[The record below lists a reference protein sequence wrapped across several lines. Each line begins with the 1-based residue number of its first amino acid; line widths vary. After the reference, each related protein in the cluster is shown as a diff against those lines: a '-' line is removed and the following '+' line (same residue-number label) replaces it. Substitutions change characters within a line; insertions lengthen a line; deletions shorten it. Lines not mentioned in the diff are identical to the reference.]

1 MRKHQAHPF
10 AAKAVSAALTAALL
24 LAPAQS
30 IAYAA
35 DAGSTQPQ
43 EQQISAFQF
52 KYPAE
57 HTFAE
62 INQFYAEHPYD
73 ISLPDKYDIRPDIS
87 NEEINTRIGTD
98 TSALLD
104 AKGKAYRD
112 TLAGSLSQETL
123 DNALNATNFMRYSA
137 GLQLLYI
144 HTNDRIGGY
153 QWRAQAGA
161 ALMAELNTITHNV
174 DGNEALA
181 AGVVSGVFGWA
192 KAGPGGSNIVAGS
205 GVANKMV
212 NSFMPDIGNDRTGL
226 SHRSYILNPG
236 LSGTGFG
243 AADLSGTKNPKTGK
257 ARGSAVSMMV
267 TYYGADPDG
276 LSAVLW
282 PSRRQPIET
291 FQARGTWQMSYP
303 EGNPYQ
309 GNPWSYFINTDS
321 AKVDTSTL
329 KVTLECDGKPTDVLD
344 FNDLTAAEKSEN
356 RLFTIGSSPLKR
368 LIAFRPHVAYGAGDK
383 VKVTIE
389 GIVDEHDLPI
399 PVSYDVHFFQTGTEP
414 HPNLEQTSVSR
425 TAADTAE
432 FEYTS
437 DYAGTMYYLVQDAD
451 QPEPSADAV
460 LGGTKLAL
468 GTDEALLA
476 LTGLTGNSA
485 KKLYYITASSTAAGK
500 DHTTAGKS
508 GEMSAVKSINIEEYI
523 APSMVLTD
531 TAAVRESKST
541 GTVSFTAP
549 VAGTYHYI
557 VRDASD
563 LSCDHT
569 AVLAGTEAVMTVGEN
584 QIALTGLTDN
594 AAKSVFLYAQGTD
607 SSNSAV
613 TRIELLAYQPA
624 APSVTAPTA
633 NTLTYNG
640 TAQPLITAGS
650 TSGGRME
657 YRLGDTGDYST
668 DVPMA
673 TNAGTYTVW
682 YKVVGDD
689 THDSVAE
696 QSLSVCIAKAKVTA
710 TAKSYAI
717 QTGDKAPDL
726 TAPVLGTHYTVDGL
740 FGADALYGTAVLTY
754 KKNGAAVT
762 PDTSAAGTYDIV
774 LSGVTAPAGG
784 NYEPLVLKNG
794 TLTITVRSSSGGGA
808 GGGGGSSAG
817 GGGGG
822 GATESTYPVASSPAK
837 NGSVSLNTHGAAKG
851 STVTITVKPD
861 SGYKLDKLTVT
872 DQNGNRLSLN
882 DQGNGKYTFIMPTGK
897 VSVESVFAPI
907 TAQPEF
913 KDVANDSYYYD
924 AVQWAVEKGITEG
937 TGTETFSP
945 HASCTRAQTVTF
957 LWRAAGA
964 PEPKNS
970 VNPFSD
976 LDPSAYYYKAVLWAL
991 ENGITQGTSADTFS
1005 PGATVDRGQTVTFLH
1020 RAAGSPLAGSSD
1032 FNDVSDGAYYAKAVA
1047 WANENGITSGTG
1059 NGKFTPN
1066 ADCTRGQIVTLLY
1079 RANN

>member
-10 AAKAVSAALTAALL
+10 AVKAVSAALTAALL

-43 EQQISAFQF
+43 EQQVSAFQF
-52 KYPAE
+52 KYPTD

-73 ISLPDKYDIRPDIS
+73 TSLPDKYDIQPDIS

-98 TSALLD
+98 TTALLD
-104 AKGKAYRD
+104 AKGKADRD
-112 TLAGSLSQETL
+112 TLAGSLTQETL
-123 DNALNATNFMRYSA
+123 GNALNATNFMRYSA

-181 AGVVSGVFGWA
+181 AGVMSGVFGWA

-344 FNDLTAAEKSEN
+344 LNKLTAAEKSEN

-389 GIVDEHDLPI
+389 GIVDAQNLPI

-414 HPNLEQTSVSR
+414 HPNLEQTAVSR

-432 FEYTS
+432 FRFTA
-437 DYAGTMYYLVQDAD
+437 DYAGTMHYLVLDAN

-500 DHTTAGKS
+500 DHTTADKS
-508 GEMSAVKSINIEEYI
+508 GEMSAVKSINIEEYV
-523 APSMVLTD
+523 APSMTLTD

-541 GTVSFTAP
+541 GTVTFTAP
-549 VAGTYHYI
+549 VAGTFHYI
-557 VRDASD
+557 VRDVSE
-563 LSCDHT
+563 LICDHT
-569 AVLAGTEAVMTVGEN
+569 EVLTGTEAVMTVGEN

-607 SSNSAV
+607 GSNSAV
-613 TRIELLAYQPA
+613 TRIELPAYQPA

-657 YRLGDTGDYST
+657 YRLGNTGDYSAE
-668 DVPMA
+668 VPTA

-696 QSLSVCIAKAKVTA
+696 QSFSVSIAKAKVTA

-726 TAPVLGTHYTVDGL
+726 AAPVLGEHYTVDGL
-740 FGADALYGTAVLTY
+740 FGGDTLGGTAALTY
-754 KKNGAAVT
+754 EKDGTPVT
-762 PDTSAAGTYDIV
+762 PDTSAAGSYDIV
-774 LSGVTAPAGG
+774 LSGVTEPMGG

-794 TLTITVRSSSGGGA
+794 TLTISARPSSGG
-808 GGGGGSSAG
+808 SS
-817 GGGGG
+817 
-822 GATESTYPVASSPAK
+822 SSSKPTYPVSSSSVK
-837 NGSVSLNTHGAAKG
+837 NGSVSFSTRSASKG

-861 SGYKLDKLTVT
+861 KGYELASLMVRDS
-872 DQNGNRLSLN
+872 NGNPIAVTPKTA
-882 DQGNGKYTFIMPTGK
+882 DTYTFIMPFGN
-897 VSVESVFAPI
+897 VSVEPVFAPI
-907 TAQPEF
+907 KAQPEF
-913 KDVANDSYYYD
+913 KDVASDSYYYE
-924 AVQWAVEKGITEG
+924 AVQWAVENGITE
-937 TGTETFSP
+937 
-945 HASCTRAQTVTF
+945 
-957 LWRAAGA
+957 
-964 PEPKNS
+964 
-970 VNPFSD
+970 
-976 LDPSAYYYKAVLWAL
+976 
-991 ENGITQGTSADTFS
+991 GTSADTFS
-1005 PGATVDRGQTVTFLH
+1005 PGASCTRAQMVTFLWRAAGSPAPKSAANPFKDISANDYYYEAVLWAVENGITSGTGADTFSPGATVTRGQTVTFLH
-1020 RAAGSPLAGSSD
+1020 RAAGSPLAGSSA
-1032 FNDVSDGAYYAKAVA
+1032 FSDVSDSAYYAKAVA
-1047 WANENGITSGTG
+1047 WAAENGITSGTG
-1059 NGKFTPN
+1059 NSKFTPN
-1066 ADCTRGQIVTLLY
+1066 AACTRGQIVTLLY
-1079 RANN
+1079 RAQ

>member
-10 AAKAVSAALTAALL
+10 AVKAVSAALTAALL

-43 EQQISAFQF
+43 EQQVSAFQF
-52 KYPAE
+52 KYPTD

-73 ISLPDKYDIRPDIS
+73 TSLPDKYDIQPDIS

-98 TSALLD
+98 TTALLD
-104 AKGKAYRD
+104 AKGKADRD
-112 TLAGSLSQETL
+112 TLAGSLTQETL
-123 DNALNATNFMRYSA
+123 GNALNATNFMRYSA

-291 FQARGTWQMSYP
+291 FRARGTWQMSYP

-344 FNDLTAAEKSEN
+344 LNKLTAAEKSEN

-389 GIVDEHDLPI
+389 GIVDAQNLPI

-414 HPNLEQTSVSR
+414 HPNLEQTAVSR

-432 FEYTS
+432 FRFTA
-437 DYAGTMYYLVQDAD
+437 DYAGTMHYLVLDAN

-500 DHTTAGKS
+500 DHTTADKS
-508 GEMSAVKSINIEEYI
+508 GEMSAVKSINIEEYV
-523 APSMVLTD
+523 APSMTLTD

-541 GTVSFTAP
+541 GTVTFTAP
-549 VAGTYHYI
+549 VAGTFHYI
-557 VRDASD
+557 VRDVSE
-563 LSCDHT
+563 LICDHT
-569 AVLAGTEAVMTVGEN
+569 EVLTGTEAVMTVGEN

-607 SSNSAV
+607 GSNSAV
-613 TRIELLAYQPA
+613 TRIELPAYQPA

-657 YRLGDTGDYST
+657 YRLGNTGDYSAE
-668 DVPMA
+668 VPTA

-696 QSLSVCIAKAKVTA
+696 QSFSVSIAKAKVTA

-726 TAPVLGTHYTVDGL
+726 AAPVLGEHYTVDGL
-740 FGADALYGTAVLTY
+740 FGGDTLGGTAALTY
-754 KKNGAAVT
+754 EKDGTPVT
-762 PDTSAAGTYDIV
+762 PDTSAAGSYDIV
-774 LSGVTAPAGG
+774 LSGVTEPMGG

-794 TLTITVRSSSGGGA
+794 TLTISARPSSGG
-808 GGGGGSSAG
+808 SS
-817 GGGGG
+817 
-822 GATESTYPVASSPAK
+822 SSSKPTYPVSSSSVK
-837 NGSVSLNTHGAAKG
+837 NGSVSFSTRSASKG

-861 SGYKLDKLTVT
+861 KGYELASQMVRDS
-872 DQNGNRLSLN
+872 NGNPIAVTPKTA
-882 DQGNGKYTFIMPTGK
+882 DTYTFIMPSGN
-897 VSVESVFAPI
+897 VSVEPVFAPI
-907 TAQPEF
+907 KAQPEF
-913 KDVANDSYYYD
+913 KDVASDSYYYE
-924 AVQWAVEKGITEG
+924 AVQWAVENGITE
-937 TGTETFSP
+937 
-945 HASCTRAQTVTF
+945 
-957 LWRAAGA
+957 
-964 PEPKNS
+964 
-970 VNPFSD
+970 
-976 LDPSAYYYKAVLWAL
+976 
-991 ENGITQGTSADTFS
+991 GTSADTFS
-1005 PGATVDRGQTVTFLH
+1005 PGASCTRAQMVTFLWRAAGSPAPKSAANPFKDISANDYYYEAVLWAVENGITSGTGADTFSPGATVTRGQTVTFLH
-1020 RAAGSPLAGSSD
+1020 RAAGSPLAGSSA
-1032 FNDVSDGAYYAKAVA
+1032 FSDVSDSAYYAKAVA
-1047 WANENGITSGTG
+1047 WAAENGITSGTG
-1059 NGKFTPN
+1059 NSKFTPN
-1066 ADCTRGQIVTLLY
+1066 AACTRGQIVTLLY
-1079 RANN
+1079 RAQ

>member
-73 ISLPDKYDIRPDIS
+73 TSLPDKYDIRPDIS

-98 TSALLD
+98 TTALLD
-104 AKGKAYRD
+104 AEGKADRD

-181 AGVVSGVFGWA
+181 AGVVKGVFDWA

-205 GVANKMV
+205 GVANKMI

-243 AADLSGTKNPKTGK
+243 AADLSGTTNPKTSK
-257 ARGSAVSMMV
+257 ARGSAVAMFV
-267 TYYGADPDG
+267 TYYGGDPDN

-303 EGNPYQ
+303 AGNPYQ

-344 FNDLTAAEKSEN
+344 FNNLTTAEKSEN

-389 GIVDEHDLPI
+389 GIVDAHDLPI

-414 HPNLEQTSVSR
+414 HPHLEQTSVSR

-460 LGGTKLAL
+460 LGGTKMAL

-500 DHTTAGKS
+500 DHTSAGKS
-508 GEMSAVKSINIEEYI
+508 GEMSAVKSIDIEEYA

-541 GTVSFTAP
+541 GTVIFTAP

-557 VRDASD
+557 VRDVSE

-569 AVLAGTEAVMTVGEN
+569 EVLAGTEAVMTVGEN
-584 QIALTGLTDN
+584 QIALNGLTDN

-607 SSNSAV
+607 GSNSAV
-613 TRIELLAYQPA
+613 TRIELPAYQPA

-657 YRLGDTGDYST
+657 YRLGDTGDYSA

-689 THDSVAE
+689 THDSAAE
-696 QSLSVCIAKAKVTA
+696 QSFSVSIAKAKVTA

-726 TAPVLGTHYTVDGL
+726 AAPVLGEHYTVDGL
-740 FGADALYGTAVLTY
+740 FGGDTLGGTAALTY
-754 KKNGAAVT
+754 EKDGTPVT
-762 PDTSAAGTYDIV
+762 PDTSAAGSYDIV
-774 LSGVTAPAGG
+774 LSGVTEPMGG

-794 TLTITVRSSSGGGA
+794 TLTISARPSSDGSSS
-808 GGGGGSSAG
+808 SSKP
-817 GGGGG
+817 
-822 GATESTYPVASSPAK
+822 TYPVSSSSVK
-837 NGSVSLNTHGAAKG
+837 NGSVSFSARSASKG

-861 SGYKLDKLTVT
+861 KGYELASLMVRDS
-872 DQNGNRLSLN
+872 NGNPIAVTPKTA
-882 DQGNGKYTFIMPTGK
+882 DTYTFIMPSGK
-897 VSVESVFAPI
+897 VSVEPVFAPI
-907 TAQPEF
+907 KAQPEF
-913 KDVANDSYYYD
+913 KDVASDSYYYE
-924 AVQWAVEKGITEG
+924 AVQWAVEKGITVG
-937 TGTETFSP
+937 TSTDTFSP
-945 HASCTRAQTVTF
+945 GVSCTRAQMVTF
-957 LWRAAGA
+957 LWRAAGS
-964 PEPKNS
+964 PEPTGT

-976 LDPSAYYYKAVLWAL
+976 LSPNAYYYKAVLWAV
-991 ENGITQGTSADTFS
+991 ENGITQGTSTDTFS
-1005 PGATVDRGQTVTFLH
+1005 PDATVTRGQTVTFLH
-1020 RAAGSPLAGSSD
+1020 RAAGAPSHGGNAAFLDISD
-1032 FNDVSDGAYYAKAVA
+1032 NDYYSDAVA
-1047 WANENGITSGTG
+1047 WAEQNGITSGTG
-1059 NGKFTPN
+1059 NGKFSPN

-1079 RANN
+1079 RADN

>member
-10 AAKAVSAALTAALL
+10 AVKAVSAALTAALL

-43 EQQISAFQF
+43 EQQVSAFQF
-52 KYPAE
+52 KYPTD

-73 ISLPDKYDIRPDIS
+73 TSLPDKYDIQPDIS

-98 TSALLD
+98 TTALLD
-104 AKGKAYRD
+104 AKGKADRD
-112 TLAGSLSQETL
+112 TLAGSLTQETL
-123 DNALNATNFMRYSA
+123 GNALNATNFMRYSA

-291 FQARGTWQMSYP
+291 FRARGTWQMSYP

-344 FNDLTAAEKSEN
+344 LNKLTAAEKSEN

-389 GIVDEHDLPI
+389 GIVDAQNLPI

-414 HPNLEQTSVSR
+414 HPNLEQTAVSR

-432 FEYTS
+432 FRFTA
-437 DYAGTMYYLVQDAD
+437 DYAGTMHYLVLDAN

-500 DHTTAGKS
+500 DHTTADKS
-508 GEMSAVKSINIEEYI
+508 GEMSAVKSINIEEYV
-523 APSMVLTD
+523 APSMTLTD

-541 GTVSFTAP
+541 GTVTFTAP
-549 VAGTYHYI
+549 VAGTFHYI
-557 VRDASD
+557 VRDVSE
-563 LSCDHT
+563 LICDHT
-569 AVLAGTEAVMTVGEN
+569 EVLTGTEAVMTVGEN

-607 SSNSAV
+607 GSNSAV
-613 TRIELLAYQPA
+613 TRIELPAYQPA

-657 YRLGDTGDYST
+657 YRLGNTGDYSAE
-668 DVPMA
+668 VPTA

-696 QSLSVCIAKAKVTA
+696 QSFSVSIAKAKVTA

-726 TAPVLGTHYTVDGL
+726 AAPVLGEHYTVDGL
-740 FGADALYGTAVLTY
+740 FGGDTLGGTAALTY
-754 KKNGAAVT
+754 EKDGTPVT
-762 PDTSAAGTYDIV
+762 PDTSAAGSYDIV
-774 LSGVTAPAGG
+774 LSGVTEPMGG

-794 TLTITVRSSSGGGA
+794 TLTISARPSSGG
-808 GGGGGSSAG
+808 SS
-817 GGGGG
+817 
-822 GATESTYPVASSPAK
+822 SSSKPTYPVSSSSVK
-837 NGSVSLNTHGAAKG
+837 NGSVSFSTRSASKG

-861 SGYKLDKLTVT
+861 KGYELASLMVRDS
-872 DQNGNRLSLN
+872 NGNPIAVTPKTA
-882 DQGNGKYTFIMPTGK
+882 DTYTFIMPSGN
-897 VSVESVFAPI
+897 VSVEPVFAPI
-907 TAQPEF
+907 KAQPEF
-913 KDVANDSYYYD
+913 KDVASDSYYYE
-924 AVQWAVEKGITEG
+924 AVQWAVENGITE
-937 TGTETFSP
+937 
-945 HASCTRAQTVTF
+945 
-957 LWRAAGA
+957 
-964 PEPKNS
+964 
-970 VNPFSD
+970 
-976 LDPSAYYYKAVLWAL
+976 
-991 ENGITQGTSADTFS
+991 GTSADTFS
-1005 PGATVDRGQTVTFLH
+1005 PGASCTRAQMVTFLWRAAGSPAPKSAANPFKDISANDYYYEAVLWAVENGITSGTGADTFSPGATVTRGQTVTFLH
-1020 RAAGSPLAGSSD
+1020 RAAGSPWAGSSA
-1032 FNDVSDGAYYAKAVA
+1032 FSDVSDSAYYAKAVA
-1047 WANENGITSGTG
+1047 WAAENGITSGTG
-1059 NGKFTPN
+1059 NSKFTPN
-1066 ADCTRGQIVTLLY
+1066 AACTRGQIVTLLY
-1079 RANN
+1079 RAQ

>member
-10 AAKAVSAALTAALL
+10 AVKAVSAALTAALL

-73 ISLPDKYDIRPDIS
+73 TSLPDKYDIRPDIS

-104 AKGKAYRD
+104 AKGKADRD

-181 AGVVSGVFGWA
+181 AGVVKGVFDWA

-309 GNPWSYFINTDS
+309 GNPWSYFIN
-321 AKVDTSTL
+321 AGGVKVDTSTL

-344 FNDLTAAEKSEN
+344 LNNLTAAEKSEN

-468 GTDEALLA
+468 GTDEALLS

-500 DHTTAGKS
+500 DHTTADKS

-523 APSMVLTD
+523 
-531 TAAVRESKST
+531 
-541 GTVSFTAP
+541 
-549 VAGTYHYI
+549 
-557 VRDASD
+557 
-563 LSCDHT
+563 
-569 AVLAGTEAVMTVGEN
+569 
-584 QIALTGLTDN
+584 
-594 AAKSVFLYAQGTD
+594 
-607 SSNSAV
+607 
-613 TRIELLAYQPA
+613 

-657 YRLGDTGDYST
+657 YRLGDTGDYSA
-668 DVPMA
+668 DVPTA

-696 QSLSVCIAKAKVTA
+696 QSLSVSIAKAKVTA
-710 TAKSYAI
+710 AVKSYTI
-717 QTGDKAPDL
+717 QTGDKAPNL
-726 TAPVLGTHYTVDGL
+726 TTPGAGEHYTVDGL
-740 FGADALYGTAVLTY
+740 FGSDALGGTAVLTY
-754 KKNGAAVT
+754 EKDGTAVT
-762 PDTSAAGTYDIV
+762 PDTSKAGTYDIV
-774 LSGVTAPAGG
+774 LSGLTEPAGG
-784 NYEPLVLKNG
+784 NYEAITLKNG
-794 TLTITVRSSSGGGA
+794 TLTISTRPFSGGSSGGQSS
-808 GGGGGSSAG
+808 GS
-817 GGGGG
+817 
-822 GATESTYPVASSPAK
+822 TPTYPVSSASVK
-837 NGSVSLNTHGAAKG
+837 NGSVSVSTRSAFRGN
-851 STVTITVKPD
+851 TVTITVKPED
-861 SGYKLDKLTVT
+861 GYKLASLTVR
-872 DQNGNRLSLN
+872 DGNGNSISVTKKA
-882 DQGNGKYTFIMPTGK
+882 DDIYTFVMPHSK
-897 VSVESVFAPI
+897 VSVEPVFERIKAETI
-907 TAQPEF
+907 SF
-913 KDVANDSYYYD
+913 VDVARSAYYYD

-937 TGTETFSP
+937 TSIETFSP

-957 LWRAAGA
+957 LWRAAGS
-964 PEPKNS
+964 PEPTGT

-976 LDPSAYYYKAVLWAL
+976 LDPNAYYYKAVLWAN
-991 ENGITQGTSADTFS
+991 ENGVTRGTSADIFS
-1005 PGATVDRGQTVTFLH
+1005 PDMTVTRGQTVTFLH
-1020 RAAGSPLAGSSD
+1020 RAAGSPEGNGNSSFSD
-1032 FNDVSDGAYYAKAVA
+1032 VNKNDYYNSAAL
-1047 WANENGITSGTG
+1047 WAAQNGITTGTG
-1059 NGKFTPN
+1059 DGRFSPG
-1066 ADCTRGQIVTLLY
+1066 ADCTRAQIVTLLF
-1079 RANN
+1079 RANERN

>member
-24 LAPAQS
+24 LAPVQS

-52 KYPAE
+52 KYPTE

-73 ISLPDKYDIRPDIS
+73 TSLPDKYDIRPDIS

-104 AKGKAYRD
+104 AKGKADRD

-181 AGVVSGVFGWA
+181 AGVVKGVFDWA

-205 GVANKMV
+205 GVANKMI

-243 AADLSGTKNPKTGK
+243 AADLSGTTNPKTGK
-257 ARGSAVSMMV
+257 ARGSAVAMFV
-267 TYYGADPDG
+267 TYYGGDPDN

-303 EGNPYQ
+303 AGNPYQ

-344 FNDLTAAEKSEN
+344 LNNLTATEKSEN

-383 VKVTIE
+383 VKVTIK
-389 GIVDEHDLPI
+389 GIVDAHDLPI

-414 HPNLEQTSVSR
+414 HPNLEQTAVSR

-437 DYAGTMYYLVQDAD
+437 DYAGTMHYLVLDAD

-460 LGGTKLAL
+460 LGGTELAL

-485 KKLYYITASSTAAGK
+485 KKLYFITASSTAAGK

-508 GEMSAVKSINIEEYI
+508 GEMSAVNSINIEEYV
-523 APSMVLTD
+523 APSMTLTD
-531 TAAVRESKST
+531 TMAVRESKST
-541 GTVSFTAP
+541 GTVTFTAP

-557 VRDASD
+557 VRDVSE
-563 LSCDHT
+563 LICGHT
-569 AVLAGTEAVMTVGEN
+569 EVLAGTEAVMTVGEN

-594 AAKSVFLYAQGTD
+594 AAKSVFLYAQGAD
-607 SSNSAV
+607 GSNSAV
-613 TRIELLAYQPA
+613 TRIELPAYQPA
-624 APSVTAPTA
+624 VPSVTAPTA

-650 TSGGRME
+650 TSGGKIE
-657 YRLGDTGDYST
+657 YRLGDTGDYSA

-673 TNAGTYTVW
+673 TDAGTYTVW

-689 THDSVAE
+689 THDSAAE
-696 QSLSVCIAKAKVTA
+696 QSLSVSIEKAKVIA
-710 TAKSYAI
+710 TVKSYTI

-726 TAPVLGTHYTVDGL
+726 TAPILGEHYTVDGL
-740 FGADALYGTAVLTY
+740 FGGDAPGGTAVLTY
-754 KKNGAAVT
+754 EKDGTAVT
-762 PDTSAAGTYDIV
+762 PDTSTAGVYDIV
-774 LSGVTAPAGG
+774 LSGVTEPAGG

-794 TLTITVRSSSGGGA
+794 TLTISARPSSGG
-808 GGGGGSSAG
+808 SSSSSKP
-817 GGGGG
+817 
-822 GATESTYPVASSPAK
+822 THPVSSSSVK
-837 NGSVSLNTHGAAKG
+837 NGSVSFSTRSASKG
-851 STVTITVKPD
+851 STVTVTVKPD
-861 SGYKLDKLTVT
+861 DGYKLDRLTVT
-872 DQNGNRLSLN
+872 DKDGNRLSLS
-882 DQGNGKYTFIMPTGK
+882 DKGNGKYTFTMPSGK
-897 VSVESVFAPI
+897 VSV
-907 TAQPEF
+907 
-913 KDVANDSYYYD
+913 DVAFSKIETAISFRDVKQGDYYYD
-924 AVQWAVEKGITEG
+924 AVKWAVEKDITEG
-937 TGTETFSP
+937 TSATTFSP
-945 HASCTRAQTVTF
+945 DASCTRAQMVTF
-957 LWRAAGA
+957 LWRAAGSPA
-964 PEPKNS
+964 PKNAA
-970 VNPFSD
+970 NPFKD
-976 LDPSAYYYKAVLWAL
+976 VSANDYYYDAVMWTV
-991 ENGITQGTSADTFS
+991 ETGITSGTGADTFS
-1005 PGATVDRGQTVTFLH
+1005 PTATVTRGQTVTFLH
-1020 RAAGSPLAGSSD
+1020 RAAGSPEGNGNSSFSD
-1032 FNDVSDGAYYAKAVA
+1032 VNKNDYYSSAVL
-1047 WANENGITSGTG
+1047 WAVQNGITTGTG
-1059 NGKFTPN
+1059 DGRFSPG
-1066 ADCTRGQIVTLLY
+1066 ADCTRAQIVTLLF
-1079 RANN
+1079 RANEGN

>member
-10 AAKAVSAALTAALL
+10 AVKAVSAALTAALL

-43 EQQISAFQF
+43 EQQVSAFQF
-52 KYPAE
+52 KYPTD

-73 ISLPDKYDIRPDIS
+73 TSLPDKYDIQPDIS

-98 TSALLD
+98 TTALLD
-104 AKGKAYRD
+104 AKGKADRD
-112 TLAGSLSQETL
+112 TLAGSLTQETL
-123 DNALNATNFMRYSA
+123 GNALNATNFMRYSA

-181 AGVVSGVFGWA
+181 AGVMSGVFGWA

-344 FNDLTAAEKSEN
+344 LNKLTAAEKSEN

-389 GIVDEHDLPI
+389 GIVDAQNLPI

-414 HPNLEQTSVSR
+414 HPNLEQTAVSR

-437 DYAGTMYYLVQDAD
+437 DYSGTMYYLVQDAD
-451 QPEPSADAV
+451 QPEPTADEV
-460 LGGTKLAL
+460 LNGTELTL
-468 GTDEALLA
+468 GTDTAILDLA
-476 LTGLTGNSA
+476 GLTDSAA
-485 KKLYYITASSTAAGK
+485 KKLYYITVSTTAAGK
-500 DHTTAGKS
+500 DYAAANKS
-508 GEMSAVKSINIEEYI
+508 GEMSDVKTVAIEEYV
-523 APSMVLTD
+523 APSIILTD
-531 TAAVRESKST
+531 TTAARASRST
-541 GTVSFTAP
+541 GTVIFTAP
-549 VAGTYHYI
+549 VAGTYHYV
-557 VRDASD
+557 VRDASE
-563 LSCDHT
+563 LVCDH
-569 AVLAGTEAVMTVGEN
+569 AEVLAGTEAVLMAGEN
-584 QIALTGLTDN
+584 HIDLTGLTDN
-594 AAKSVFLYAQGTD
+594 DAKSVFIYAQGTD
-607 SSNSAV
+607 GTVSAV
-613 TRIELLAYQPA
+613 TRVELLAYQPIV
-624 APSVTAPTA
+624 PTVTAPTA

-640 TAQPLITAGS
+640 AEQELITAG
-650 TSGGRME
+650 TTDGGTIE
-657 YRLGDTGDYST
+657 YRLGDTGDYSA
-668 DVPMA
+668 DVPTA
-673 TNAGTYTVW
+673 TDAGTYTVW

-689 THDSVAE
+689 THNSVAE
-696 QSLSVCIAKAKVTA
+696 QSVSVTIEKATVTA
-710 TAKSYAI
+710 TVKSYEI
-717 QTGDKAPDL
+717 YVNDKVPDL
-726 TAPVLGTHYTVDGL
+726 SAPAVGEHYTVSGL
-740 FGADALYGTAVLTY
+740 AATDALDGTAVLTY
-754 KKNGAAVT
+754 EKNGTPVT

-774 LSGVTAPAGG
+774 LSGVTEPTGG

-794 TLTITVRSSSGGGA
+794 TLTISARPSSGG
-808 GGGGGSSAG
+808 SS
-817 GGGGG
+817 
-822 GATESTYPVASSPAK
+822 SSSKPTYPVSSSSVK
-837 NGSVSLNTHGAAKG
+837 NGFVSFSTRSASKG
-851 STVTITVKPD
+851 STVTVTVKPD
-861 SGYKLDKLTVT
+861 DGYKLASLTVR
-872 DQNGNRLSLN
+872 DSSGNPIAVTPKTA
-882 DQGNGKYTFIMPTGK
+882 DTYTFIMPSGK
-897 VSVESVFAPI
+897 VSVEPVFAPI
-907 TAQPEF
+907 KAQPEF
-913 KDVANDSYYYD
+913 KDVASDSYYYE

-937 TGTETFSP
+937 SSTKTFSP

-957 LWRAAGA
+957 LWRAAGS
-964 PEPKNS
+964 PEPTGTI
-970 VNPFSD
+970 NPFSD
-976 LDPSAYYYKAVLWAL
+976 LDPSAYYSKAVLWAV
-991 ENGITQGTSADTFS
+991 ENRITQGTSADTFS
-1005 PGATVDRGQTVTFLH
+1005 PNMTVTRGQTVTLLH
-1020 RAAGSPLAGSSD
+1020 RAAGTPSHGGNAAFLDISD
-1032 FNDVSDGAYYAKAVA
+1032 NDYYFNAVA
-1047 WANENGITSGTG
+1047 WAAQNGITSGVG
-1059 NGKFTPN
+1059 NGKFSPG
-1066 ADCTRGQIVTLLY
+1066 ADCTRGQIVTLFY

>member
-1 MRKHQAHPF
+1 MTKHQAHPF
-10 AAKAVSAALTAALL
+10 AVKAVSAALTAALL

-52 KYPAE
+52 KYPTE

-73 ISLPDKYDIRPDIS
+73 TSLPDKYDIQPDIS

-104 AKGKAYRD
+104 AKGKADRD

-181 AGVVSGVFGWA
+181 AGVVKGVFDWA

-257 ARGSAVSMMV
+257 ARGSAVAMFV
-267 TYYGADPDG
+267 TYYGGDPDN

-309 GNPWSYFINTDS
+309 GNPWSYFIN
-321 AKVDTSTL
+321 AGGVKVDTSTL

-344 FNDLTAAEKSEN
+344 LNNLTAAEKSEN

-468 GTDEALLA
+468 GTDEALLS

-500 DHTTAGKS
+500 DHTTADKS

-523 APSMVLTD
+523 
-531 TAAVRESKST
+531 
-541 GTVSFTAP
+541 
-549 VAGTYHYI
+549 
-557 VRDASD
+557 
-563 LSCDHT
+563 
-569 AVLAGTEAVMTVGEN
+569 
-584 QIALTGLTDN
+584 
-594 AAKSVFLYAQGTD
+594 
-607 SSNSAV
+607 
-613 TRIELLAYQPA
+613 

-657 YRLGDTGDYST
+657 YRLGDTGDYSA
-668 DVPMA
+668 DVPTA

-696 QSLSVCIAKAKVTA
+696 QSLSVSIAKAKVTA
-710 TAKSYAI
+710 AVKSYTI
-717 QTGDKAPDL
+717 QTGDKAPNL
-726 TAPVLGTHYTVDGL
+726 TTPGAGEHYTVDGL
-740 FGADALYGTAVLTY
+740 FGSDALGGTAVLTY
-754 KKNGAAVT
+754 EKDGTAVT
-762 PDTSAAGTYDIV
+762 PDTSKAGTYDIV
-774 LSGVTAPAGG
+774 LSGLTEPAGG
-784 NYEPLVLKNG
+784 NYEAITLKNG
-794 TLTITVRSSSGGGA
+794 TLTISTRPSSGGSS
-808 GGGGGSSAG
+808 GGQSSGS
-817 GGGGG
+817 
-822 GATESTYPVASSPAK
+822 TPTYPVSSASVK
-837 NGSVSLNTHGAAKG
+837 NGSVSVSTRSAFRGN
-851 STVTITVKPD
+851 TVTITVKPED
-861 SGYKLDKLTVT
+861 GYKLASLTVR
-872 DQNGNRLSLN
+872 DGNGNSISVTKKA
-882 DQGNGKYTFIMPTGK
+882 DDIYTFVMPHSK
-897 VSVESVFAPI
+897 VSVEPVFERIKAETI
-907 TAQPEF
+907 SF
-913 KDVANDSYYYD
+913 VDVARSAYYYD

-937 TGTETFSP
+937 TSIETFSP

-957 LWRAAGA
+957 LWRAAGS
-964 PEPKNS
+964 PEPTGT

-976 LDPSAYYYKAVLWAL
+976 LDPNAYYYKAVLWAN
-991 ENGITQGTSADTFS
+991 ENGVTRGTSADIFS
-1005 PGATVDRGQTVTFLH
+1005 PDMTVTRGQTVTFLH
-1020 RAAGSPLAGSSD
+1020 RAAGSPEGNGNSSFSD
-1032 FNDVSDGAYYAKAVA
+1032 VNKNDYYNSAAL
-1047 WANENGITSGTG
+1047 WAAQNGITTGTG
-1059 NGKFTPN
+1059 DGRFSPG
-1066 ADCTRGQIVTLLY
+1066 ADCTRAQIVTLLF
-1079 RANN
+1079 RANERN

>member
-73 ISLPDKYDIRPDIS
+73 TSLPDKYDIRPDIS

-98 TSALLD
+98 TTALLG
-104 AKGKAYRD
+104 AKGKADRD

-181 AGVVSGVFGWA
+181 AGVVKGVFDWA

-205 GVANKMV
+205 GVANKMI

-243 AADLSGTKNPKTGK
+243 AADLSSTKNPKTGK

-344 FNDLTAAEKSEN
+344 FNNLTTAEKSEN

-389 GIVDEHDLPI
+389 GIVDAHDLPI

-414 HPNLEQTSVSR
+414 HPHLEQTSVSR

-460 LGGTKLAL
+460 LGGTKMAL

-500 DHTTAGKS
+500 DHTSAGKS
-508 GEMSAVKSINIEEYI
+508 GEMSAVKSIDIEEYA

-541 GTVSFTAP
+541 GTVIFTAP

-557 VRDASD
+557 MRDVSE
-563 LSCDHT
+563 LSCDYT
-569 AVLAGTEAVMTVGEN
+569 EVLAGTEAVMTVGEN
-584 QIALTGLTDN
+584 QIALNGLTDN

-607 SSNSAV
+607 GSNSAV
-613 TRIELLAYQPA
+613 TRIELPAYQPA

-657 YRLGDTGDYST
+657 YRLGDTGDYSA

-673 TNAGTYTVW
+673 TDAGTYTVW

-689 THDSVAE
+689 THDSAAE
-696 QSLSVCIAKAKVTA
+696 QSFSVSIAKAKVTA

-726 TAPVLGTHYTVDGL
+726 AAPVLGEHYTVDGL
-740 FGADALYGTAVLTY
+740 FGGDTLGGTAALTY
-754 KKNGAAVT
+754 EKDGTPVT
-762 PDTSAAGTYDIV
+762 PDTSAAGSYDIV
-774 LSGVTAPAGG
+774 LSGVTEPMGG

-794 TLTITVRSSSGGGA
+794 TLTISARPSSDGSSS
-808 GGGGGSSAG
+808 SSKP
-817 GGGGG
+817 
-822 GATESTYPVASSPAK
+822 TYPVSSSSVK
-837 NGSVSLNTHGAAKG
+837 NGSVSFSARSASKG

-861 SGYKLDKLTVT
+861 KGYELASLMVRDS
-872 DQNGNRLSLN
+872 NGNPIAVTPKTA
-882 DQGNGKYTFIMPTGK
+882 DTYTFIMPSGK
-897 VSVESVFAPI
+897 VSVEPVFAPI
-907 TAQPEF
+907 KAQPEF
-913 KDVANDSYYYD
+913 KDVASDSYYYE
-924 AVQWAVEKGITEG
+924 AVQWAVEKGITVG
-937 TGTETFSP
+937 TSTDTFSP
-945 HASCTRAQTVTF
+945 GVSCTRAQMVTFLWRVAGSPAPKSTTNPFKDISSTDYFYNAVLWAVENEITSGTGADTFSPATTVTRAQTVTF
-957 LWRAAGA
+957 L
-964 PEPKNS
+964 
-970 VNPFSD
+970 
-976 LDPSAYYYKAVLWAL
+976 Y
-991 ENGITQGTSADTFS
+991 
-1005 PGATVDRGQTVTFLH
+1005 
-1020 RAAGSPLAGSSD
+1020 RAAGSPAVSGGSFSD
-1032 FNDVSDGAYYAKAVA
+1032 VAADAYYAKAVA
-1047 WANENGITSGTG
+1047 WANENGITSGIG
-1059 NGKFTPN
+1059 SNKFAPN

-1079 RANN
+1079 RAQ

>member
-10 AAKAVSAALTAALL
+10 AVKAVSAALTAALL

-73 ISLPDKYDIRPDIS
+73 TSLPDKYDIRPDIS

-104 AKGKAYRD
+104 AKGKADRD

-123 DNALNATNFMRYSA
+123 DNALNATNFMRFSA

-181 AGVVSGVFGWA
+181 AGIVSGVFGWA

-243 AADLSGTKNPKTGK
+243 AADLSGTTNPKTGK

-309 GNPWSYFINTDS
+309 GNPWSYFIN
-321 AKVDTSTL
+321 AGGVKVDTSTL

-344 FNDLTAAEKSEN
+344 LNNLTAAEKSEN

-500 DHTTAGKS
+500 DHTTANKS
-508 GEMSAVKSINIEEYI
+508 GEMSAVKSINIEEHI
-523 APSMVLTD
+523 
-531 TAAVRESKST
+531 
-541 GTVSFTAP
+541 
-549 VAGTYHYI
+549 
-557 VRDASD
+557 
-563 LSCDHT
+563 
-569 AVLAGTEAVMTVGEN
+569 
-584 QIALTGLTDN
+584 
-594 AAKSVFLYAQGTD
+594 
-607 SSNSAV
+607 
-613 TRIELLAYQPA
+613 

-650 TSGGRME
+650 TSGGKME
-657 YRLGDTGDYST
+657 YRLGDTGDYSG

-696 QSLSVCIAKAKVTA
+696 QSLSVSIAKAKVTA
-710 TAKSYAI
+710 AVKSYTI
-717 QTGDKAPDL
+717 QTGDKAPNL
-726 TAPVLGTHYTVDGL
+726 TTPGAGEHYTVDGL
-740 FGADALYGTAVLTY
+740 FGSDALGGTAVLTY
-754 KKNGAAVT
+754 EKDGTAVT
-762 PDTSAAGTYDIV
+762 PDTSKAGTYDIV
-774 LSGVTAPAGG
+774 LSGLTEPAGG
-784 NYEPLVLKNG
+784 NYEAITLKNG
-794 TLTITVRSSSGGGA
+794 TLTISTRPSSGGSS
-808 GGGGGSSAG
+808 GGQSSGS
-817 GGGGG
+817 
-822 GATESTYPVASSPAK
+822 TPTYPVSSASVK
-837 NGSVSLNTHGAAKG
+837 NGSVSVSTRSAFRGN
-851 STVTITVKPD
+851 TVTITVKPED
-861 SGYKLDKLTVT
+861 GYKLASLTVR
-872 DQNGNRLSLN
+872 DGNGNSISVTKKA
-882 DQGNGKYTFIMPTGK
+882 DDIYTFVMPHSK
-897 VSVESVFAPI
+897 VSVEPVFERIKAETI
-907 TAQPEF
+907 SF
-913 KDVANDSYYYD
+913 VDVARSAYYYD

-937 TGTETFSP
+937 TSIETFSP

-957 LWRAAGA
+957 LWRAAGS
-964 PEPKNS
+964 PEPTGTI
-970 VNPFSD
+970 NPFSD
-976 LDPSAYYYKAVLWAL
+976 LDPNAYYYKAVLWAN
-991 ENGITQGTSADTFS
+991 ENGVTRGTSADIFS
-1005 PGATVDRGQTVTFLH
+1005 PDMTVTRGQTVTFLH
-1020 RAAGSPLAGSSD
+1020 RAAGSPEGNGNSSFSD
-1032 FNDVSDGAYYAKAVA
+1032 VNKNDYYNSAAL
-1047 WANENGITSGTG
+1047 WAAQNGITTGTG
-1059 NGKFTPN
+1059 DGRFSPG
-1066 ADCTRGQIVTLLY
+1066 ADCTRAQIVTLLF
-1079 RANN
+1079 RANERN

>member
-10 AAKAVSAALTAALL
+10 AVKAVSAALTAALL

-43 EQQISAFQF
+43 EQQVSAFQF
-52 KYPAE
+52 KYPTD

-73 ISLPDKYDIRPDIS
+73 TSLPDKYDIQPDIS

-98 TSALLD
+98 TTALLD
-104 AKGKAYRD
+104 AKGKADRD
-112 TLAGSLSQETL
+112 TLAGSLTQETL
-123 DNALNATNFMRYSA
+123 GNALNATNFMRYSA

-181 AGVVSGVFGWA
+181 AGVMSGVFGWA

-344 FNDLTAAEKSEN
+344 LNKLTAAEKSEN

-389 GIVDEHDLPI
+389 GIVDAQNLPI

-414 HPNLEQTSVSR
+414 HPNLEQTAVSR

-432 FEYTS
+432 FRFTA
-437 DYAGTMYYLVQDAD
+437 DYAGTMHYLVLDAN

-460 LGGTKLAL
+460 LGATKLAL

-500 DHTTAGKS
+500 DHTTADKS
-508 GEMSAVKSINIEEYI
+508 GEMSAVKSINIEEYV
-523 APSMVLTD
+523 APSMTLTD

-541 GTVSFTAP
+541 GTVTFTAP
-549 VAGTYHYI
+549 VAGTFHYI
-557 VRDASD
+557 VRDVSE
-563 LSCDHT
+563 LICDHT
-569 AVLAGTEAVMTVGEN
+569 EVLTGTEAVMTVGEN

-607 SSNSAV
+607 GSNSAV
-613 TRIELLAYQPA
+613 TRIELPAYQPA

-657 YRLGDTGDYST
+657 YRLGNTGDYSAE
-668 DVPMA
+668 VPTA

-696 QSLSVCIAKAKVTA
+696 QSFSVSIAKAKVTA

-726 TAPVLGTHYTVDGL
+726 AAPVLGEHYTVDGL
-740 FGADALYGTAVLTY
+740 FGGDTLGGTAALTY
-754 KKNGAAVT
+754 EKDGTPVT
-762 PDTSAAGTYDIV
+762 PDTSAAGSYDIV
-774 LSGVTAPAGG
+774 LSGVTEPMGG

-794 TLTITVRSSSGGGA
+794 TLTISARPSSGG
-808 GGGGGSSAG
+808 SS
-817 GGGGG
+817 
-822 GATESTYPVASSPAK
+822 SSSKPTYPVSSSSVK
-837 NGSVSLNTHGAAKG
+837 NGSVSFSTRSASKG

-861 SGYKLDKLTVT
+861 KGYELASLMVRDS
-872 DQNGNRLSLN
+872 NGNPIAVTPKTA
-882 DQGNGKYTFIMPTGK
+882 DTYTFIMPSGN
-897 VSVESVFAPI
+897 VSVEPVFAPI
-907 TAQPEF
+907 KAQPEF
-913 KDVANDSYYYD
+913 KDVASDSYYYE
-924 AVQWAVEKGITEG
+924 AVQWAVENGITE
-937 TGTETFSP
+937 
-945 HASCTRAQTVTF
+945 
-957 LWRAAGA
+957 
-964 PEPKNS
+964 
-970 VNPFSD
+970 
-976 LDPSAYYYKAVLWAL
+976 
-991 ENGITQGTSADTFS
+991 GTSADTFS
-1005 PGATVDRGQTVTFLH
+1005 PGASCTRAQMVTFLWRAAGSPAPKSAANPFKDISANDYYYEAVLWAVENGITSGTGADTFSPGATVTRGQTVTFLH
-1020 RAAGSPLAGSSD
+1020 RAAGSPLAGSSA
-1032 FNDVSDGAYYAKAVA
+1032 FSDVSDSAYYAKAVA
-1047 WANENGITSGTG
+1047 WAAENGITSGTG
-1059 NGKFTPN
+1059 NSKFTPN
-1066 ADCTRGQIVTLLY
+1066 AACTRGQIVTLLY
-1079 RANN
+1079 RAQ

>member
-1 MRKHQAHPF
+1 MRKRQAHPF

-52 KYPAE
+52 KYPTE

-73 ISLPDKYDIRPDIS
+73 TSLPDKYDIQPDIS

-104 AKGKAYRD
+104 AKGKADRD

-181 AGVVSGVFGWA
+181 AGVVKGVFDWA

-243 AADLSGTKNPKTGK
+243 AADLSSTTNPKTGK

-309 GNPWSYFINTDS
+309 GNPWSYFIN
-321 AKVDTSTL
+321 AGGVKVDTSTL

-344 FNDLTAAEKSEN
+344 LNNLTAAEKSEN

-468 GTDEALLA
+468 GTDEALLS

-485 KKLYYITASSTAAGK
+485 KKLYYITASSTAADK

-508 GEMSAVKSINIEEYI
+508 GEMSAVKSINIEEHI
-523 APSMVLTD
+523 
-531 TAAVRESKST
+531 
-541 GTVSFTAP
+541 
-549 VAGTYHYI
+549 
-557 VRDASD
+557 
-563 LSCDHT
+563 
-569 AVLAGTEAVMTVGEN
+569 
-584 QIALTGLTDN
+584 
-594 AAKSVFLYAQGTD
+594 
-607 SSNSAV
+607 
-613 TRIELLAYQPA
+613 

-668 DVPMA
+668 DVPTA

-689 THDSVAE
+689 THDSAAE
-696 QSLSVCIAKAKVTA
+696 QSLSVSIAKAKVTA
-710 TAKSYAI
+710 AAKSYTI

-726 TAPVLGTHYTVDGL
+726 TAPVLGEHYTVDGL
-740 FGADALYGTAVLTY
+740 FGGDTLGGTAVLTY
-754 KKNGAAVT
+754 EKNGTPVT
-762 PDTSAAGTYDIV
+762 PDTSAASSYDIV
-774 LSGVTAPAGG
+774 LSGVTEPAGG

-794 TLTITVRSSSGGGA
+794 TLTISARPSSGGSS
-808 GGGGGSSAG
+808 GGQSSGS
-817 GGGGG
+817 
-822 GATESTYPVASSPAK
+822 TPTYPVSSSSVK
-837 NGSVSLNTHGAAKG
+837 NGSVSVSTRSAFRGN
-851 STVTITVKPD
+851 TVTITVKPED
-861 SGYKLDKLTVT
+861 GYKLASLTVR
-872 DQNGNRLSLN
+872 DGNGNSISVTKKA
-882 DQGNGKYTFIMPTGK
+882 DDIYTFVMPHSK
-897 VSVESVFAPI
+897 VSVEPVFAPI
-907 TAQPEF
+907 KAQPEF
-913 KDVANDSYYYD
+913 KDIANNSYYYD

-937 TGTETFSP
+937 TSIETFSP

-957 LWRAAGA
+957 LWRAAGS
-964 PEPKNS
+964 PEPTGTI
-970 VNPFSD
+970 NPFSD
-976 LDPSAYYYKAVLWAL
+976 LDPSAYYYKAVLWAI
-991 ENGITQGTSADTFS
+991 EHGITQGTSADTFS
-1005 PGATVDRGQTVTFLH
+1005 PNMTVTRGQTVTFLH
-1020 RAAGSPLAGSSD
+1020 RAAGTPSHGGNAAFLDISD
-1032 FNDVSDGAYYAKAVA
+1032 NDYYFDAVA
-1047 WANENGITSGTG
+1047 WAAQNGITSGVG
-1059 NGKFTPN
+1059 NGKFSPG

>member
-10 AAKAVSAALTAALL
+10 AVKAVSAALTAALL

-43 EQQISAFQF
+43 EQQVSAFQF
-52 KYPAE
+52 KYPTD

-73 ISLPDKYDIRPDIS
+73 TSLPDKYDIQPDIS

-98 TSALLD
+98 TTALLD
-104 AKGKAYRD
+104 AKGKADRD
-112 TLAGSLSQETL
+112 TLAGSLTQETL
-123 DNALNATNFMRYSA
+123 GNALNATNFMRYSA

-291 FQARGTWQMSYP
+291 FRARGTWQMSYP

-344 FNDLTAAEKSEN
+344 LNKLTAAEKSEN

-389 GIVDEHDLPI
+389 GIVDAQNLPI

-414 HPNLEQTSVSR
+414 HPNLEQTAVSR

-432 FEYTS
+432 FRFTA
-437 DYAGTMYYLVQDAD
+437 DYAGTMHYLVLDAN

-500 DHTTAGKS
+500 DHTTADKS
-508 GEMSAVKSINIEEYI
+508 GEMSAVKSINIEEYV
-523 APSMVLTD
+523 APSMTLTD

-541 GTVSFTAP
+541 GTVTFTAP
-549 VAGTYHYI
+549 VAGTFHYI
-557 VRDASD
+557 VRDVSE
-563 LSCDHT
+563 LICDHT
-569 AVLAGTEAVMTVGEN
+569 EVLTGTEAVMTVGEN

-607 SSNSAV
+607 GSNSAV
-613 TRIELLAYQPA
+613 TRIELPAYQPA

-657 YRLGDTGDYST
+657 YRLGNTGDYSAE
-668 DVPMA
+668 VPTA

-696 QSLSVCIAKAKVTA
+696 QSFSVSIAKAKVTA

-726 TAPVLGTHYTVDGL
+726 AAPVLGEHYTVDGL
-740 FGADALYGTAVLTY
+740 FGGDTLGGTAALTY
-754 KKNGAAVT
+754 EKDGTPVT
-762 PDTSAAGTYDIV
+762 PDTSAAGSYDIV
-774 LSGVTAPAGG
+774 LSGVTEPMGG

-794 TLTITVRSSSGGGA
+794 TLTISARPSSGG
-808 GGGGGSSAG
+808 SS
-817 GGGGG
+817 
-822 GATESTYPVASSPAK
+822 SSSKPTYPVSSSSVK
-837 NGSVSLNTHGAAKG
+837 NGSVSFSTRSASKG

-861 SGYKLDKLTVT
+861 KGYELASLMVRDS
-872 DQNGNRLSLN
+872 NGNPIAVTPKTA
-882 DQGNGKYTFIMPTGK
+882 DTYTFIMPSGN
-897 VSVESVFAPI
+897 VSVEPVFAPI
-907 TAQPEF
+907 KAQPEF
-913 KDVANDSYYYD
+913 KDVASDSYYYE
-924 AVQWAVEKGITEG
+924 AVQWAVENGITE
-937 TGTETFSP
+937 
-945 HASCTRAQTVTF
+945 
-957 LWRAAGA
+957 
-964 PEPKNS
+964 
-970 VNPFSD
+970 
-976 LDPSAYYYKAVLWAL
+976 
-991 ENGITQGTSADTFS
+991 GTSADTFS
-1005 PGATVDRGQTVTFLH
+1005 PGASCTRAQMVTFLWRAAGSPAPKSAANPFKDISANDYYYEAVLWAVENGITSGTGADTFSPGATVTRGQTVTFLH
-1020 RAAGSPLAGSSD
+1020 RAAGSPLAGSSA
-1032 FNDVSDGAYYAKAVA
+1032 FSDVSDSAYYAKAVA
-1047 WANENGITSGTG
+1047 WAAENGITSGTG
-1059 NGKFTPN
+1059 NSKFTPN
-1066 ADCTRGQIVTLLY
+1066 AACTRGQIVTLLY
-1079 RANN
+1079 RAQ

>member
-10 AAKAVSAALTAALL
+10 AVKAVSAALTAALL

-30 IAYAA
+30 IAYAT

-57 HTFAE
+57 HTFVE

-73 ISLPDKYDIRPDIS
+73 ISLPDKYDILPDIS
-87 NEEINTRIGTD
+87 NQEINTRIGTD

-104 AKGKAYRD
+104 AKGKADRD

-344 FNDLTAAEKSEN
+344 FNNLTAAEKSEN

-383 VKVTIE
+383 VKVTIK
-389 GIVDEHDLPI
+389 GIVDAQNLPI

-414 HPNLEQTSVSR
+414 HPNLEQTAVSR

-460 LGGTKLAL
+460 LGGTKLTL

-485 KKLYYITASSTAAGK
+485 KKLYYITASSTAV
-500 DHTTAGKS
+500 DTEHTTANKS
-508 GEMSAVKSINIEEYI
+508 GEMSDVKSINIEEYV
-523 APSMVLTD
+523 APSMTLTD

-541 GTVSFTAP
+541 GTVTFTAP

-557 VRDASD
+557 VRDVSE
-563 LSCDHT
+563 LICDHT
-569 AVLAGTEAVMTVGEN
+569 EVLAGTEAVMTVGEN

-594 AAKSVFLYAQGTD
+594 AAKSVFLYAQGAD
-607 SSNSAV
+607 GSNSAV
-613 TRIELLAYQPA
+613 TRIELPAYHPA
-624 APSVTAPTA
+624 TPSVTAPTA

-640 TAQPLITAGS
+640 NAQPLITVGS

-657 YRLGDTGDYST
+657 YRLGNTGDYSA

-673 TNAGTYTVW
+673 TDAGIYTVW

-689 THDSVAE
+689 THDSAAE
-696 QSLSVCIAKAKVTA
+696 QSFSVSIAKAKITA
-710 TAKSYAI
+710 AAKSYTI

-726 TAPVLGTHYTVDGL
+726 TVPILGEHYTVDGL
-740 FGADALYGTAVLTY
+740 FGGNTLGGTAVLTY
-754 KKNGAAVT
+754 EKNGTAVT
-762 PDTSAAGTYDIV
+762 PDTSTAGIYDIV
-774 LSGVTAPAGG
+774 LSGVTEPAGG

-794 TLTITVRSSSGGGA
+794 TLTVSARPSSSGSSS
-808 GGGGGSSAG
+808 GSHIA
-817 GGGGG
+817 
-822 GATESTYPVASSPAK
+822 TYPVASSPAK

-851 STVTITVKPD
+851 STVTVTVKPD
-861 SGYKLDKLTVT
+861 DGCKLASLTVR
-872 DQNGNRLSLN
+872 DSSGNPIAVTPKTV
-882 DQGNGKYTFIMPTGK
+882 DTYTFIMPSGK
-897 VSVESVFAPI
+897 VSVEPVFAPI
-907 TAQPEF
+907 KEQPEF
-913 KDVANDSYYYD
+913 KDITNDSYYYD

-937 TGTETFSP
+937 TSAEAFSP
-945 HASCTRAQTVTF
+945 GASCTRAQMATF
-957 LWRAAGA
+957 LWRAAGSPA
-964 PEPKNS
+964 PKS
-970 VNPFSD
+970 TTNPFKDISSTD
-976 LDPSAYYYKAVLWAL
+976 YFYNAVLWAV
-991 ENGITQGTSADTFS
+991 ENGITSGTGADTFS
-1005 PGATVDRGQTVTFLH
+1005 PATTVTRGQTVTFLY
-1020 RAAGSPLAGSSD
+1020 RAAGSPAVSGGSFSD
-1032 FNDVSDGAYYAKAVA
+1032 VAADAYYAKAVA
-1047 WANENGITSGTG
+1047 WANENGITSGVG
-1059 NGKFTPN
+1059 SNKFAPN
-1066 ADCTRGQIVTLLY
+1066 ADCTRAQIVTLLY
-1079 RANN
+1079 RAQ

>member
-10 AAKAVSAALTAALL
+10 AVKAVSAALTAALL

-73 ISLPDKYDIRPDIS
+73 TSLPDKYDIRPDIS
-87 NEEINTRIGTD
+87 NEEINTRIGTNVYGLYGN
-98 TSALLD
+98 SAQQIADRD
-104 AKGKAYRD
+104 A
-112 TLAGSLSQETL
+112 LAGRLSQETL

-181 AGVVSGVFGWA
+181 AGVMSGVFGWA

-329 KVTLECDGKPTDVLD
+329 KVTLECDGKPTDVLAL
-344 FNDLTAAEKSEN
+344 NKLTAAEKSEN

-389 GIVDEHDLPI
+389 GIVDAQNLPI

-414 HPNLEQTSVSR
+414 HPNLEQTAVSR

-432 FEYTS
+432 FRFTA
-437 DYAGTMYYLVQDAD
+437 DYAGTMHYLVLDAN

-500 DHTTAGKS
+500 DHTTADKS
-508 GEMSAVKSINIEEYI
+508 GEMSAVKSINIEEYV
-523 APSMVLTD
+523 APSMTLTD

-541 GTVSFTAP
+541 GTVTFTAP
-549 VAGTYHYI
+549 VAGTFHYI
-557 VRDASD
+557 VRDVSE
-563 LSCDHT
+563 LICNHT
-569 AVLAGTEAVMTVGEN
+569 EVLTGTEAVMTVGEN

-607 SSNSAV
+607 GSNSAV
-613 TRIELLAYQPA
+613 TRIELPAYQPA

-657 YRLGDTGDYST
+657 YRLGNTGDYSAE
-668 DVPMA
+668 VPTA

-696 QSLSVCIAKAKVTA
+696 QSFSVSIAKAKVTA

-726 TAPVLGTHYTVDGL
+726 AAPVLGEHYTVDGL
-740 FGADALYGTAVLTY
+740 FGGDTLGGTAALTY
-754 KKNGAAVT
+754 EKDGTPVT
-762 PDTSAAGTYDIV
+762 PDTSAAGSYDIG
-774 LSGVTAPAGG
+774 LSGVTEPMGG

-794 TLTITVRSSSGGGA
+794 TLTISARPSSGG
-808 GGGGGSSAG
+808 SS
-817 GGGGG
+817 
-822 GATESTYPVASSPAK
+822 SSSKPTYPVSSSSVK
-837 NGSVSLNTHGAAKG
+837 NGSVSFSTRSASKG

-861 SGYKLDKLTVT
+861 KGYELASLMVRDS
-872 DQNGNRLSLN
+872 NGNPIAVTPKTA
-882 DQGNGKYTFIMPTGK
+882 DTYTFIMPSGN
-897 VSVESVFAPI
+897 VSVEPIFAPI
-907 TAQPEF
+907 KAQPEF
-913 KDVANDSYYYD
+913 KDVASDSYYYE
-924 AVQWAVEKGITEG
+924 AVQWAVENGITEG
-937 TGTETFSP
+937 TSATTFSP
-945 HASCTRAQTVTF
+945 GASCTRAQMVTF
-957 LWRAAGA
+957 LWRAAGSPA
-964 PEPKNS
+964 PKS
-970 VNPFSD
+970 AANPFKD
-976 LDPSAYYYKAVLWAL
+976 INKNDYYYSAILWSV
-991 ENGITQGTSADTFS
+991 ENGITSGTGADTFS
-1005 PGATVDRGQTVTFLH
+1005 PGATVTRGQTVTFLH
-1020 RAAGSPLAGSSD
+1020 RAAGSPLAGSSA
-1032 FNDVSDGAYYAKAVA
+1032 FSDVAADAYYAKAVA
-1047 WANENGITSGTG
+1047 WANKNGITSGTG
-1059 NGKFTPN
+1059 SDKFSPD

>member
-35 DAGSTQPQ
+35 DTGSTQPQ

-52 KYPAE
+52 KYPTE

-73 ISLPDKYDIRPDIS
+73 TSLPDKYDIQPDIS

-104 AKGKAYRD
+104 AKGKADRD

-181 AGVVSGVFGWA
+181 AGVVNGVFGWA

-243 AADLSGTKNPKTGK
+243 AANLSGTTNPKTGK
-257 ARGSAVSMMV
+257 ARGSAVAMFV
-267 TYYGADPDG
+267 TYYGGDPDN

-309 GNPWSYFINTDS
+309 GNPWSYFIN
-321 AKVDTSTL
+321 AGGVKVDTSTL

-344 FNDLTAAEKSEN
+344 LNNLTAAEKSEN

-399 PVSYDVHFFQTGTEP
+399 PVSYDVHFFRAGTEP

-468 GTDEALLA
+468 GTDEALLS

-485 KKLYYITASSTAAGK
+485 KKLYYITASSTAVGK

-523 APSMVLTD
+523 
-531 TAAVRESKST
+531 
-541 GTVSFTAP
+541 
-549 VAGTYHYI
+549 
-557 VRDASD
+557 
-563 LSCDHT
+563 
-569 AVLAGTEAVMTVGEN
+569 
-584 QIALTGLTDN
+584 
-594 AAKSVFLYAQGTD
+594 
-607 SSNSAV
+607 
-613 TRIELLAYQPA
+613 

-657 YRLGDTGDYST
+657 YRLGDTGDYSA
-668 DVPMA
+668 DVPTA

-696 QSLSVCIAKAKVTA
+696 QSLSVSIAKAKVTA
-710 TAKSYAI
+710 AVKSFTI

-726 TAPVLGTHYTVDGL
+726 TAPDLGTHYTVDGL
-740 FGADALYGTAVLTY
+740 FGGDTLGGIAVLTY
-754 KKNGAAVT
+754 EKNGTPVT
-762 PDTSAAGTYDIV
+762 PDTSAAGSYDIV
-774 LSGVTAPAGG
+774 LSGVTEPMGG
-784 NYEPLVLKNG
+784 NYELLVLKNG
-794 TLTITVRSSSGGGA
+794 TLTISARPSSGGSS
-808 GGGGGSSAG
+808 GGQSSGS
-817 GGGGG
+817 
-822 GATESTYPVASSPAK
+822 TPTYPVSSSSVK
-837 NGSVSLNTHGAAKG
+837 NGSVSVSTRSAFRGN
-851 STVTITVKPD
+851 TVTITVKPED
-861 SGYKLDKLTVT
+861 GYKLASLTVR
-872 DQNGNRLSLN
+872 DGNGNSISVTKKA
-882 DQGNGKYTFIMPTGK
+882 DDIYTFVMPHSK
-897 VSVESVFAPI
+897 VSVEPVFAPI
-907 TAQPEF
+907 KAQPEF
-913 KDVANDSYYYD
+913 KDIANNSYYYD

-937 TGTETFSP
+937 TSIETFSP
-945 HASCTRAQTVTF
+945 HAICTRAQTVTF
-957 LWRAAGA
+957 LWRAVGS
-964 PEPKNS
+964 PEPTGT

-976 LDPSAYYYKAVLWAL
+976 LSPNAYYYKAVLWAV
-991 ENGITQGTSADTFS
+991 ENRITQGTSADTFS
-1005 PGATVDRGQTVTFLH
+1005 PNMTVTRGQTVTLLH
-1020 RAAGSPLAGSSD
+1020 RAAGTPSHGGNAAFLDISD
-1032 FNDVSDGAYYAKAVA
+1032 NDYYFDAVA
-1047 WANENGITSGTG
+1047 WAAQNGITSGVG
-1059 NGKFTPN
+1059 NGEFSPG

>member
-1 MRKHQAHPF
+1 MRKRQAHPF
-10 AAKAVSAALTAALL
+10 AAKAVSAALTATLL

-52 KYPAE
+52 KYPTE

-73 ISLPDKYDIRPDIS
+73 TSLPDKYDIRPDIS

-104 AKGKAYRD
+104 AKGKADRD

-181 AGVVSGVFGWA
+181 AGVVKGVFDWA

-243 AADLSGTKNPKTGK
+243 AADLSGTTNPKTGK

-309 GNPWSYFINTDS
+309 GNPWSYFIN
-321 AKVDTSTL
+321 AGGVKVDTSTL

-344 FNDLTAAEKSEN
+344 FNNLTAAEKSEN

-383 VKVTIE
+383 VTVTIE

-437 DYAGTMYYLVQDAD
+437 DYAGTMYYLIRDAD
-451 QPEPSADAV
+451 QPEPSADEV
-460 LGGTKLAL
+460 LNGTELTL
-468 GTDEALLA
+468 GTDTAILDLA
-476 LTGLTGNSA
+476 GLTDSAA
-485 KKLYYITASSTAAGK
+485 KKLYYITVSTTAAGK
-500 DHTTAGKS
+500 DYAAANKS
-508 GEMSAVKSINIEEYI
+508 GEMSDVKTVAIEEYV
-523 APSMVLTD
+523 APSMILTD
-531 TAAVRESKST
+531 TTAARASRSA
-541 GTVSFTAP
+541 GTVIFTAP
-549 VAGTYHYI
+549 VAGAYHYV
-557 VRDASD
+557 VRDASE
-563 LSCDHT
+563 LVCDH
-569 AVLAGTEAVMTVGEN
+569 AEVLAGTEAVLMAGEN
-584 QIALTGLTDN
+584 HIDLTGLTDN
-594 AAKSVFLYAQGTD
+594 DAKSVFIYAQGTD
-607 SSNSAV
+607 GTVSAV
-613 TRIELLAYQPA
+613 TRVELLAYQPIV
-624 APSVTAPTA
+624 PTVTAPTA

-640 TAQPLITAGS
+640 AEQELITAGS
-650 TSGGRME
+650 TSGGRIE
-657 YRLGDTGDYST
+657 YRLGDTGDYSA
-668 DVPMA
+668 DVPTA

-696 QSLSVCIAKAKVTA
+696 QSLSVSIAKAKVTVA
-710 TAKSYAI
+710 VKSYTI
-717 QTGDKAPDL
+717 QTGDKASDL
-726 TAPVLGTHYTVDGL
+726 TAPILGEHYTVDGL
-740 FGADALYGTAVLTY
+740 FGGDALDGIAVLTY
-754 KKNGAAVT
+754 EKNGTPVT

-774 LSGVTAPAGG
+774 LSGVTEPAGG

-794 TLTITVRSSSGGGA
+794 TLTISARPSSGGSS
-808 GGGGGSSAG
+808 GGQSSGS
-817 GGGGG
+817 
-822 GATESTYPVASSPAK
+822 TPTYPVSSSSVK
-837 NGSVSLNTHGAAKG
+837 NGSVSVSTRSAFWGN
-851 STVTITVKPD
+851 TVTITVKPED
-861 SGYKLDKLTVT
+861 GYKLASLTVR
-872 DQNGNRLSLN
+872 DGNGNSISVTKKA
-882 DQGNGKYTFIMPTGK
+882 DDIYTFVMPHSK
-897 VSVESVFAPI
+897 VSVEPVFAPI
-907 TAQPEF
+907 KAQPEF
-913 KDVANDSYYYD
+913 KDVASGSYYYE

-937 TGTETFSP
+937 VSTDTFSP
-945 HASCTRAQTVTF
+945 GASCTRAQMVTF
-957 LWRAAGA
+957 LWRAAGSPA
-964 PEPKNS
+964 PKS
-970 VNPFSD
+970 TTNPFKDISSTD
-976 LDPSAYYYKAVLWAL
+976 YFYNAVLWAV
-991 ENGITQGTSADTFS
+991 ENGITSGTGSGTFS
-1005 PGATVDRGQTVTFLH
+1005 PATTVTRGQTVTFLH
-1020 RAAGSPLAGSSD
+1020 RAAGSPLAGNSG

-1047 WANENGITSGTG
+1047 WAAENGITSGTG
-1059 NGKFTPN
+1059 SGKFSPG

-1079 RANN
+1079 RANS

>member
-1 MRKHQAHPF
+1 MRKRQAHPF
-10 AAKAVSAALTAALL
+10 AVKAVSAALTAALL

-52 KYPAE
+52 KYPTE

-73 ISLPDKYDIRPDIS
+73 TSLPDKYDIQPDIS

-104 AKGKAYRD
+104 AKGKADRD

-181 AGVVSGVFGWA
+181 AGIVSGVFGWA

-243 AADLSGTKNPKTGK
+243 AADLSSTTNPKTGK

-309 GNPWSYFINTDS
+309 GNPWSYFIN
-321 AKVDTSTL
+321 AGGVKVDTSTL

-344 FNDLTAAEKSEN
+344 FNNLTAAEKSEN

-399 PVSYDVHFFQTGTEP
+399 PVSYDVHFFRAGTEP

-451 QPEPSADAV
+451 QPEPTADEV
-460 LGGTKLAL
+460 LGGTKMTL

-476 LTGLTGNSA
+476 LTGLTGNGA
-485 KKLYYITASSTAAGK
+485 KKLYYITASSTAADK

-508 GEMSAVKSINIEEYI
+508 GEMSAVKSIDIKEHI
-523 APSMVLTD
+523 
-531 TAAVRESKST
+531 
-541 GTVSFTAP
+541 
-549 VAGTYHYI
+549 
-557 VRDASD
+557 
-563 LSCDHT
+563 
-569 AVLAGTEAVMTVGEN
+569 
-584 QIALTGLTDN
+584 
-594 AAKSVFLYAQGTD
+594 
-607 SSNSAV
+607 
-613 TRIELLAYQPA
+613 

-640 TAQPLITAGS
+640 NAQPLINAGS

-657 YRLGDTGDYST
+657 YRLGDTGDYSA
-668 DVPMA
+668 DVPTA

-682 YKVVGDD
+682 YKIVGDD
-689 THDSVAE
+689 MHNSVAE
-696 QSLSVCIAKAKVTA
+696 QSLSVSIAKAKVTA
-710 TAKSYAI
+710 AVKSYTI

-726 TAPVLGTHYTVDGL
+726 TAPVLGEHYTVDGL
-740 FGADALYGTAVLTY
+740 CGGDTLGGIAVLTY
-754 KKNGAAVT
+754 KKNGTPVT
-762 PDTSAAGTYDIV
+762 PDTSTAGTYDIV
-774 LSGVTAPAGG
+774 LSGVTEPAGG

-794 TLTITVRSSSGGGA
+794 TLTISARPSSGGSS
-808 GGGGGSSAG
+808 GGQSSGS
-817 GGGGG
+817 
-822 GATESTYPVASSPAK
+822 TPTYPVSSSSVK
-837 NGSVSLNTHGAAKG
+837 NGSVSVSTRSAFRGN
-851 STVTITVKPD
+851 TVTITVKPED
-861 SGYKLDKLTVT
+861 GYKLASLTVR
-872 DQNGNRLSLN
+872 DGNGNSISVTKKA
-882 DQGNGKYTFIMPTGK
+882 DDIYTFVMPHSK
-897 VSVESVFAPI
+897 VSVEPVFAPI
-907 TAQPEF
+907 KAQPEF
-913 KDVANDSYYYD
+913 KDIANNSYYYD

-937 TGTETFSP
+937 TSIETFSP

-957 LWRAAGA
+957 LWRAAGS
-964 PEPKNS
+964 PEPTGT

-976 LDPSAYYYKAVLWAL
+976 LSPNAYYYKAVLWAV

-1005 PGATVDRGQTVTFLH
+1005 PDATVTRGQTVTFLH
-1020 RAAGSPLAGSSD
+1020 RAAGAPSHGGNAAFLDISD
-1032 FNDVSDGAYYAKAVA
+1032 NDYYFDAVA
-1047 WANENGITSGTG
+1047 WAAQNGITSGVG
-1059 NGKFTPN
+1059 NGKFSPG

>member
-10 AAKAVSAALTAALL
+10 AVKAVSAALTAALL

-43 EQQISAFQF
+43 EQQVSAFQF
-52 KYPAE
+52 KYPTD

-73 ISLPDKYDIRPDIS
+73 TSLPDKYDIQPDIS

-98 TSALLD
+98 TTALLD
-104 AKGKAYRD
+104 AKGKADRD
-112 TLAGSLSQETL
+112 TLAGSLTQETL
-123 DNALNATNFMRYSA
+123 GNALNATNFMRYSA

-181 AGVVSGVFGWA
+181 AGVMSGVFGWA

-309 GNPWSYFINTDS
+309 GNPWSYFINTDG

-344 FNDLTAAEKSEN
+344 LNKLTAAEKSEN

-389 GIVDEHDLPI
+389 GIVDAQNLPI

-414 HPNLEQTSVSR
+414 HPNLEQTAVSR

-432 FEYTS
+432 FRFTA
-437 DYAGTMYYLVQDAD
+437 DYAGTMHYLVLDAN

-500 DHTTAGKS
+500 DHTTADKS
-508 GEMSAVKSINIEEYI
+508 GEMSAVKSINIEEYV
-523 APSMVLTD
+523 APSMTLTD

-541 GTVSFTAP
+541 GTVTFTAP
-549 VAGTYHYI
+549 VAGTFHYI
-557 VRDASD
+557 VRDVSE
-563 LSCDHT
+563 LICDHT
-569 AVLAGTEAVMTVGEN
+569 EVLTGTEAVMTVGEN

-607 SSNSAV
+607 GSNSAV
-613 TRIELLAYQPA
+613 TRIELPAYQPA

-657 YRLGDTGDYST
+657 YRLGNTGDYSAE
-668 DVPMA
+668 VPTA

-696 QSLSVCIAKAKVTA
+696 QSFSVSIAKAKVTA

-726 TAPVLGTHYTVDGL
+726 AAPVLGEHYTVDGL
-740 FGADALYGTAVLTY
+740 FGGDTLGGTAALTY
-754 KKNGAAVT
+754 EKDGTPVT
-762 PDTSAAGTYDIV
+762 PDTSAAGSYDIV
-774 LSGVTAPAGG
+774 LSGVTEPMGG

-794 TLTITVRSSSGGGA
+794 TLTISARPSSGG
-808 GGGGGSSAG
+808 SS
-817 GGGGG
+817 
-822 GATESTYPVASSPAK
+822 SSSKPTYPVSSSSVK
-837 NGSVSLNTHGAAKG
+837 NGSVSFSTRSASKG

-861 SGYKLDKLTVT
+861 KGYELASLMVRDS
-872 DQNGNRLSLN
+872 NGNPIAVTPKTA
-882 DQGNGKYTFIMPTGK
+882 DTYTFIMPSGN
-897 VSVESVFAPI
+897 VSVEPVFAPI
-907 TAQPEF
+907 KAQPEF
-913 KDVANDSYYYD
+913 KDVASDSYYYE
-924 AVQWAVEKGITEG
+924 AVQWAVENGITE
-937 TGTETFSP
+937 
-945 HASCTRAQTVTF
+945 
-957 LWRAAGA
+957 
-964 PEPKNS
+964 
-970 VNPFSD
+970 
-976 LDPSAYYYKAVLWAL
+976 
-991 ENGITQGTSADTFS
+991 GTSADTFS
-1005 PGATVDRGQTVTFLH
+1005 PGASCTRAQMVTFLWRAAGSPAPKSAANPFKDISANDYYYEAVLWAVENGITSGTGADTFSPGATVTRGQTVTFLH
-1020 RAAGSPLAGSSD
+1020 RAAGSPLAGSSA
-1032 FNDVSDGAYYAKAVA
+1032 FSDVSDSAYYAKAVA
-1047 WANENGITSGTG
+1047 WAAENGITSGTG
-1059 NGKFTPN
+1059 NSKFTPN
-1066 ADCTRGQIVTLLY
+1066 AACTRGQIVTLLY
-1079 RANN
+1079 RAQ

>member
-1 MRKHQAHPF
+1 MRKRQAHPF
-10 AAKAVSAALTAALL
+10 AVKAVSAALTAALL

-73 ISLPDKYDIRPDIS
+73 TSLPDKYDIRPDIS

-104 AKGKAYRD
+104 AKGKADRD

-181 AGVVSGVFGWA
+181 AGIVKGVFDWA

-205 GVANKMV
+205 GVANKMI

-243 AADLSGTKNPKTGK
+243 AADLSGTTNPKTGK
-257 ARGSAVSMMV
+257 PRGSAVSMMV

-309 GNPWSYFINTDS
+309 GNPWSYFIN
-321 AKVDTSTL
+321 AGGVKVDTSTL

-344 FNDLTAAEKSEN
+344 FNNLTAAEKSEN

-368 LIAFRPHVAYGAGDK
+368 LIAFRPHVAYGGGDK
-383 VKVTIE
+383 VTVTIE

-399 PVSYDVHFFQTGTEP
+399 PVSYDVHFFQTDTEP
-414 HPNLEQTSVSR
+414 HPNLEQTAVSR

-468 GTDEALLA
+468 GTDEAILA

-485 KKLYYITASSTAAGK
+485 KKLYYITASSTVAGK

-508 GEMSAVKSINIEEYI
+508 GEMSAVKSIDIEEHI
-523 APSMVLTD
+523 
-531 TAAVRESKST
+531 
-541 GTVSFTAP
+541 
-549 VAGTYHYI
+549 
-557 VRDASD
+557 
-563 LSCDHT
+563 
-569 AVLAGTEAVMTVGEN
+569 
-584 QIALTGLTDN
+584 
-594 AAKSVFLYAQGTD
+594 
-607 SSNSAV
+607 
-613 TRIELLAYQPA
+613 

-640 TAQPLITAGS
+640 TAQPLINAGS

-657 YRLGDTGDYST
+657 YRLGDTGDYSA

-673 TNAGTYTVW
+673 TDAGTYTVW
-682 YKVVGDD
+682 YKVMGDD

-696 QSLSVCIAKAKVTA
+696 QSISVSIAKAKVTA
-710 TAKSYAI
+710 AAKSYTI

-726 TAPVLGTHYTVDGL
+726 TAPVLGEHYTVDGL
-740 FGADALYGTAVLTY
+740 FGGDTLGGTAVLTY
-754 KKNGAAVT
+754 EKNGTPVT
-762 PDTSAAGTYDIV
+762 PDTSAAGSYDTV
-774 LSGVTAPAGG
+774 LSGVTEPAGG
-784 NYEPLVLKNG
+784 NYELLVLKNG
-794 TLTITVRSSSGGGA
+794 TLTISARPSSGGSS
-808 GGGGGSSAG
+808 GGQSSGS
-817 GGGGG
+817 
-822 GATESTYPVASSPAK
+822 TPTYPVSSSSVK
-837 NGSVSLNTHGAAKG
+837 NGSVSVSTRSAFWGN
-851 STVTITVKPD
+851 TVTITVKPED
-861 SGYKLDKLTVT
+861 GYKLASLTVR
-872 DQNGNRLSLN
+872 DGNGNSISVTKKA
-882 DQGNGKYTFIMPTGK
+882 DDIYTFVMPHSK
-897 VSVESVFAPI
+897 VSVEPVFAPI
-907 TAQPEF
+907 KAQPDF

-924 AVQWAVEKGITEG
+924 AVQWAVEQGITEG
-937 TGTETFSP
+937 TSIETFSP

-957 LWRAAGA
+957 LWRAAGS
-964 PEPKNS
+964 PEPTGT

-976 LDPSAYYYKAVLWAL
+976 LSPNAYYYKAVLWGV
-991 ENGITQGTSADTFS
+991 ENGITQGTSTDTFS
-1005 PGATVDRGQTVTFLH
+1005 PDATVTRGQTVTFLH
-1020 RAAGSPLAGSSD
+1020 RAAGAPSHGGNSAFLDISD
-1032 FNDVSDGAYYAKAVA
+1032 NDYYFDAVA
-1047 WANENGITSGTG
+1047 WAAENGITSGTG
-1059 NGKFTPN
+1059 NGKFSPD

>member
-10 AAKAVSAALTAALL
+10 AVKAVSTALTAALL

-35 DAGSTQPQ
+35 DAGNTQPQ

-52 KYPAE
+52 KYPTE

-73 ISLPDKYDIRPDIS
+73 TSLPDKYDIQPDIS

-104 AKGKAYRD
+104 AKGKADRD

-123 DNALNATNFMRYSA
+123 DNALNATNYMRYSA

-243 AADLSGTKNPKTGK
+243 AADLSGTTNPKTGK
-257 ARGSAVSMMV
+257 ARGSAVAMFV
-267 TYYGADPDG
+267 TYYGGDPDN

-344 FNDLTAAEKSEN
+344 FNNLTAAEKSEN

-368 LIAFRPHVAYGAGDK
+368 LIAFRPRVAYDAGDK

-389 GIVDEHDLPI
+389 GIVDTQNLPI

-414 HPNLEQTSVSR
+414 HPNLEQTAVSR

-432 FEYTS
+432 FRFTA
-437 DYAGTMYYLVQDAD
+437 DYSGAMHYLVLDAD

-460 LGGTKLAL
+460 LGGTKMAL
-468 GTDEALLA
+468 GTDEALLD

-508 GEMSAVKSINIEEYI
+508 GEMSAVKSIDIEEYV

-541 GTVSFTAP
+541 GTVTFTAP
-549 VAGTYHYI
+549 IAGTYHYI
-557 VRDASD
+557 MRDVSE
-563 LSCDHT
+563 LICDHT
-569 AVLAGTEAVMTVGEN
+569 EVLTGAEAVMTVGEN

-607 SSNSAV
+607 GSNSAV
-613 TRIELLAYQPA
+613 TRIELPAYQPVT
-624 APSVTAPTA
+624 PDVTAPTA
-633 NTLTYNG
+633 RSLTYNA
-640 TAQPLITAGS
+640 TAQELILAGS
-650 TSGGRME
+650 TTGGTME
-657 YRLGDTGDYST
+657 YKLGEDGAYGTAIPS
-668 DVPMA
+668 A
-673 TNAGTYTVW
+673 IHAGEYTVF
-682 YKVVGDD
+682 YRVTGDD
-689 THDSVAE
+689 TYADHAE
-696 QSLSVCIAKAKVTA
+696 QSVSVTIEKATVTAKAK
-710 TAKSYAI
+710 SYEI
-717 QTGDKAPDL
+717 YVHDKTPDL
-726 TAPVLGTHYTVDGL
+726 SAPAAGEHYTVSGL
-740 FGADALYGTAVLTY
+740 AETDVLGGTAVLTY
-754 KKNGAAVT
+754 EKNGTAVT
-762 PDTSAAGTYDIV
+762 PDTSTAGIYDIV
-774 LSGVTAPAGG
+774 LSGVTEPAGG

-794 TLTITVRSSSGGGA
+794 TLTISARPSSGG
-808 GGGGGSSAG
+808 SS
-817 GGGGG
+817 
-822 GATESTYPVASSPAK
+822 SSSKPTYPVSSSSVK
-837 NGSVSLNTHGAAKG
+837 NGSVLFSARSASKG

-882 DQGNGKYTFIMPTGK
+882 DQGNGKYTFTMPAGK
-897 VSVESVFAPI
+897 VSVEPVFTPI
-907 TAQPEF
+907 KAQLEF
-913 KDVANDSYYYD
+913 KDVAKDSYYYD

-937 TGTETFSP
+937 TSADTFSP
-945 HASCTRAQTVTF
+945 GASCTRAQMVTF

-964 PEPKNS
+964 PEPTGT

-976 LDPSAYYYKAVLWAL
+976 LSPNAYYYKAVLWAV
-991 ENGITQGTSADTFS
+991 ENGITQGTSTDTFS
-1005 PGATVDRGQTVTFLH
+1005 PDATVTRGQTVTFLH
-1020 RAAGSPLAGSSD
+1020 RAAGAPSHGGNAAFLDISD
-1032 FNDVSDGAYYAKAVA
+1032 NDYYSDAVA
-1047 WANENGITSGTG
+1047 WAEQNGITSGTG
-1059 NGKFTPN
+1059 NGKFAPN
-1066 ADCTRGQIVTLLY
+1066 TVCTRAQIVTLLY
-1079 RANN
+1079 RADN

>member
-10 AAKAVSAALTAALL
+10 AVKAVSAALTAALL

-52 KYPAE
+52 KYPTE

-73 ISLPDKYDIRPDIS
+73 TSLPDKYDIQPDIS

-104 AKGKAYRD
+104 AKGKADRD
-112 TLAGSLSQETL
+112 TLAGSLTQETL
-123 DNALNATNFMRYSA
+123 DNALNATNYMRYSA

-212 NSFMPDIGNDRTGL
+212 NSFMPDIGNDKTGL

-344 FNDLTAAEKSEN
+344 FNNLTAAEKSEN

-383 VKVTIE
+383 VKVTIA
-389 GIVDEHDLPI
+389 GIVDAQNLPI

-414 HPNLEQTSVSR
+414 HPNLEQTAVSR

-508 GEMSAVKSINIEEYI
+508 GEMSAVKSINIEEYV
-523 APSMVLTD
+523 APFMVLTD

-541 GTVSFTAP
+541 GTVTFTAP

-569 AVLAGTEAVMTVGEN
+569 EVLAGTEAVMTVGEN

-594 AAKSVFLYAQGTD
+594 AAKSVFLYAQGAD
-607 SSNSAV
+607 GSNSAV
-613 TRIELLAYQPA
+613 TRIELPAYQPA
-624 APSVTAPTA
+624 IPSVTAPTA

-657 YRLGDTGDYST
+657 YRLGDTGDYSG

-689 THDSVAE
+689 THDSAAE
-696 QSLSVCIAKAKVTA
+696 QSLSVSIEKAKVTA

-726 TAPVLGTHYTVDGL
+726 SAPVAGEHYTVSGL
-740 FGADALYGTAVLTY
+740 AAADALDGTAVLSYRKDGQTVMPD
-754 KKNGAAVT
+754 VT
-762 PDTSAAGTYDIV
+762 KAGTYDIV
-774 LSGVTAPAGG
+774 LSSIAEPAGG
-784 NYEPLVLKNG
+784 NYQPIVLQAG
-794 TLTITVRSSSGGGA
+794 TLTISNRPSSGGSGSHS
-808 GGGGGSSAG
+808 GSSTPTHAVSAG
-817 GGGGG
+817 R
-822 GATESTYPVASSPAK
+822 VA
-837 NGSVSLNTHGAAKG
+837 NGKVSLSTSRAAQG
-851 STVTITVKPD
+851 SRVTITVKPD
-861 SGYKLDKLTVT
+861 AGYQLASLTVR
-872 DQNGNRLSLN
+872 DGNGNAVAVTK
-882 DQGNGKYTFIMPTGK
+882 QTETTYTFTMPAGK
-897 VSVESVFAPI
+897 VSVDASFAAI
-907 TAQPEF
+907 QTAISF
-913 KDVANDSYYYD
+913 RDVKQGDYFYD
-924 AVQWAVEKGITEG
+924 AVQWAVEKGITAG
-937 TGTETFSP
+937 TSANTFSP
-945 HASCTRAQTVTF
+945 NASCTRAQMVTF
-957 LWRAAGA
+957 LWRAAGSPA
-964 PEPKNS
+964 SKS
-970 VNPFSD
+970 TTNPFKDISSSD
-976 LDPSAYYYKAVLWAL
+976 YYYDAVLWAV
-991 ENGITQGTSADTFS
+991 ENGITTGTGADTFA
-1005 PGATVDRGQTVTFLH
+1005 PNTTVTRGQTVTFLY
-1020 RAAGSPLAGSSD
+1020 RAAGSPM
-1032 FNDVSDGAYYAKAVA
+1032 VSDGDGFYDVNKNDYYNGAVL
-1047 WANENGITSGTG
+1047 WAAQNGITTGTG
-1059 NGKFTPN
+1059 DGRFSPG
-1066 ADCTRGQIVTLLY
+1066 ADCTRAQIVTLLF
-1079 RANN
+1079 RANGGI

>member
-10 AAKAVSAALTAALL
+10 AVKAVSAALTAALL

-30 IAYAA
+30 IAYAT

-57 HTFAE
+57 HTFVE

-73 ISLPDKYDIRPDIS
+73 ISLPDKYDILPDIS
-87 NEEINTRIGTD
+87 NQEINTRIGTD

-104 AKGKAYRD
+104 AKGKADRD

-205 GVANKMV
+205 DVANKMV

-344 FNDLTAAEKSEN
+344 FNNLTAAEKSEN

-383 VKVTIE
+383 VKVTIK
-389 GIVDEHDLPI
+389 GIVDAQNLPI

-414 HPNLEQTSVSR
+414 HPNLEQTAVSR

-460 LGGTKLAL
+460 LGGTKLTL

-485 KKLYYITASSTAAGK
+485 KKLYYITASSTAV
-500 DHTTAGKS
+500 DTEHTTANKS
-508 GEMSAVKSINIEEYI
+508 GEMSDVKSINIEEYV
-523 APSMVLTD
+523 APSMTLTD

-541 GTVSFTAP
+541 GTVTFTAP

-557 VRDASD
+557 VRDVSE
-563 LSCDHT
+563 LICDHT
-569 AVLAGTEAVMTVGEN
+569 EVLAGTEAVMTVGEN

-594 AAKSVFLYAQGTD
+594 AAKSVFLYAQGAD
-607 SSNSAV
+607 GSNSAV
-613 TRIELLAYQPA
+613 TRIELPAYHPA
-624 APSVTAPTA
+624 TPSVTAPTA

-640 TAQPLITAGS
+640 NAQPLITAGS

-657 YRLGDTGDYST
+657 YRLGNTGDYSA

-673 TNAGTYTVW
+673 TDARIYTVW

-689 THDSVAE
+689 THDSAAE
-696 QSLSVCIAKAKVTA
+696 QSFSVSIAKAKITA
-710 TAKSYAI
+710 AAKSYTI

-726 TAPVLGTHYTVDGL
+726 TVPILGEHYTVDGL
-740 FGADALYGTAVLTY
+740 FGGNTLGGTAVLTY
-754 KKNGAAVT
+754 EKNGTAVT
-762 PDTSAAGTYDIV
+762 PDTSTAGIYDIV
-774 LSGVTAPAGG
+774 LSGVTEPAGG

-794 TLTITVRSSSGGGA
+794 TLTVSARPSSSGSSS
-808 GGGGGSSAG
+808 GSHIA
-817 GGGGG
+817 
-822 GATESTYPVASSPAK
+822 TYPVASSPAK

-851 STVTITVKPD
+851 STVTVTVKPD
-861 SGYKLDKLTVT
+861 DGCKLASLTVR
-872 DQNGNRLSLN
+872 DSSGNPIAVTPKTV
-882 DQGNGKYTFIMPTGK
+882 DTYTFIMPSGK
-897 VSVESVFAPI
+897 VSVEPVFAPI
-907 TAQPEF
+907 KEQPEF
-913 KDVANDSYYYD
+913 KDIANDSYYYD

-937 TGTETFSP
+937 TSAEAFSP
-945 HASCTRAQTVTF
+945 GASCTRAQMATF
-957 LWRAAGA
+957 LWRAAGSPA
-964 PEPKNS
+964 PKS
-970 VNPFSD
+970 TTNPFKDISSTD
-976 LDPSAYYYKAVLWAL
+976 YFYNAVLWAV
-991 ENGITQGTSADTFS
+991 ENGITSGTGADTFS
-1005 PGATVDRGQTVTFLH
+1005 PATTVTRGQTVTFLY
-1020 RAAGSPLAGSSD
+1020 RAAGSPAVSGGSFSD
-1032 FNDVSDGAYYAKAVA
+1032 VAADAYYAKAVA
-1047 WANENGITSGTG
+1047 WANENGITSGVG
-1059 NGKFTPN
+1059 SNKFAPN
-1066 ADCTRGQIVTLLY
+1066 ADCTRAQIVTLLY
-1079 RANN
+1079 RG

>member
-73 ISLPDKYDIRPDIS
+73 TSLPDKYDIRPDIS

-98 TSALLD
+98 TTALLD
-104 AKGKAYRD
+104 AEGKADRD

-181 AGVVSGVFGWA
+181 AGVVKGVFDWA

-205 GVANKMV
+205 GVANKMI

-243 AADLSGTKNPKTGK
+243 AADLSGTTNPKTSK
-257 ARGSAVSMMV
+257 ARGSAVAMFV
-267 TYYGADPDG
+267 TYYGGDPDN

-303 EGNPYQ
+303 AGNPYQ

-344 FNDLTAAEKSEN
+344 FNNLTTAEKSEN

-389 GIVDEHDLPI
+389 GIVDAHDLPI

-414 HPNLEQTSVSR
+414 HPHLEQTSVSR

-460 LGGTKLAL
+460 LGGTKMAL

-500 DHTTAGKS
+500 DHTSAGKS
-508 GEMSAVKSINIEEYI
+508 GEMSAVKSIDIEEYA

-541 GTVSFTAP
+541 GTVIFTAP

-557 VRDASD
+557 VRDVSE

-569 AVLAGTEAVMTVGEN
+569 EVLAGTEAVMTVGEN
-584 QIALTGLTDN
+584 QIALNGLTDN

-607 SSNSAV
+607 GSNSAV
-613 TRIELLAYQPA
+613 TRIELPAYQPA

-657 YRLGDTGDYST
+657 YRLGDTGDYSA

-673 TNAGTYTVW
+673 TDAGTYTVW

-689 THDSVAE
+689 THDSAAE
-696 QSLSVCIAKAKVTA
+696 QSFSVSIAKAKVTA

-726 TAPVLGTHYTVDGL
+726 AAPVLGEHYTVDGL
-740 FGADALYGTAVLTY
+740 FGGDTLGGTAALTY
-754 KKNGAAVT
+754 EKDGTPVT
-762 PDTSAAGTYDIV
+762 PDTSAAGSYDIV
-774 LSGVTAPAGG
+774 LSGVTEPMGG

-794 TLTITVRSSSGGGA
+794 TLTISARPSSDGSSS
-808 GGGGGSSAG
+808 SSKP
-817 GGGGG
+817 
-822 GATESTYPVASSPAK
+822 TYPVSSSSVK
-837 NGSVSLNTHGAAKG
+837 NGSVSFSARSASKG

-861 SGYKLDKLTVT
+861 KGYELASLMVRDS
-872 DQNGNRLSLN
+872 NGNPIAVTPKTA
-882 DQGNGKYTFIMPTGK
+882 DTYTFIMPSGK
-897 VSVESVFAPI
+897 VSVEPVFAPI
-907 TAQPEF
+907 KAQPEF
-913 KDVANDSYYYD
+913 KDVASDSYYYE

-937 TGTETFSP
+937 SSTKTFSP

-957 LWRAAGA
+957 LWRAAGS
-964 PEPKNS
+964 PEPTGTI
-970 VNPFSD
+970 NPFSD
-976 LDPSAYYYKAVLWAL
+976 LDPSAYYYKAVLWAV
-991 ENGITQGTSADTFS
+991 ENRITQGTSADTFS
-1005 PGATVDRGQTVTFLH
+1005 PNMTVTRGQTVTLLH
-1020 RAAGSPLAGSSD
+1020 RAAGTPSHGGNAAFLDISD
-1032 FNDVSDGAYYAKAVA
+1032 NDYYFNAVA
-1047 WANENGITSGTG
+1047 WAAQNGITSGVG
-1059 NGKFTPN
+1059 NGKFSPG
-1066 ADCTRGQIVTLLY
+1066 ADCTRGQIVTLFY

>member
-1 MRKHQAHPF
+1 MTKHQAHPF
-10 AAKAVSAALTAALL
+10 AVKAVSAVLTAALL

-35 DAGSTQPQ
+35 DTGSTQPQ

-52 KYPAE
+52 KYPTE

-73 ISLPDKYDIRPDIS
+73 TSLPDKYDIQPDIS

-104 AKGKAYRD
+104 AKGKADRD

-181 AGVVSGVFGWA
+181 AGIVSGVFGWA

-243 AADLSGTKNPKTGK
+243 AADLSGTTNPKTGK

-309 GNPWSYFINTDS
+309 GNPWSYFIN
-321 AKVDTSTL
+321 AGGVKVDTSTL

-344 FNDLTAAEKSEN
+344 LNNLTAAEKSEN

-399 PVSYDVHFFQTGTEP
+399 PVSYDVHFFRAGTEP

-468 GTDEALLA
+468 GTDEALLS

-485 KKLYYITASSTAAGK
+485 KKLYYITASSTAADK

-508 GEMSAVKSINIEEYI
+508 GEMSAVKSIDIKEHI
-523 APSMVLTD
+523 
-531 TAAVRESKST
+531 
-541 GTVSFTAP
+541 
-549 VAGTYHYI
+549 
-557 VRDASD
+557 
-563 LSCDHT
+563 
-569 AVLAGTEAVMTVGEN
+569 
-584 QIALTGLTDN
+584 
-594 AAKSVFLYAQGTD
+594 
-607 SSNSAV
+607 
-613 TRIELLAYQPA
+613 

-633 NTLTYNG
+633 STLTYNG

-657 YRLGDTGDYST
+657 YRLGDTGDYSA

-673 TNAGTYTVW
+673 TDAGTYTVW

-696 QSLSVCIAKAKVTA
+696 QSLSVSIAKAKVTA
-710 TAKSYAI
+710 AVKSYTI
-717 QTGDKAPDL
+717 QTGDKAPNL
-726 TAPVLGTHYTVDGL
+726 TTPGAGEHYTVDGL
-740 FGADALYGTAVLTY
+740 FGSDALGGTAVLTY
-754 KKNGAAVT
+754 EKDGTAVT
-762 PDTSAAGTYDIV
+762 PDTSKAGTYDIV
-774 LSGVTAPAGG
+774 LSGLTEPAGG
-784 NYEPLVLKNG
+784 NYEAITLKNG
-794 TLTITVRSSSGGGA
+794 TLTISTRPSSGGSS
-808 GGGGGSSAG
+808 GGQSSGS
-817 GGGGG
+817 
-822 GATESTYPVASSPAK
+822 TPTYPVSSASVK
-837 NGSVSLNTHGAAKG
+837 NGSVSVSTRSAFRGN
-851 STVTITVKPD
+851 TVTITVKPED
-861 SGYKLDKLTVT
+861 GYKLASLTVR
-872 DQNGNRLSLN
+872 DGNGNSISVTKKA
-882 DQGNGKYTFIMPTGK
+882 DDIYTFVMPHSK
-897 VSVESVFAPI
+897 VSVEPVFERIKAETI
-907 TAQPEF
+907 SF
-913 KDVANDSYYYD
+913 VDVARSAYYYD

-937 TGTETFSP
+937 TSIETFSP

-957 LWRAAGA
+957 LWRAAGS
-964 PEPKNS
+964 PEPTGT

-976 LDPSAYYYKAVLWAL
+976 LDPNAYYYKAVLWAN
-991 ENGITQGTSADTFS
+991 ENGVTRGTSADIFS
-1005 PGATVDRGQTVTFLH
+1005 PDMTVTRGQTVTFLH
-1020 RAAGSPLAGSSD
+1020 RAAGSPEGNGNSSFSD
-1032 FNDVSDGAYYAKAVA
+1032 VNKNDYYNSAAL
-1047 WANENGITSGTG
+1047 WAAQNGITTGTG
-1059 NGKFTPN
+1059 DGRFSPG
-1066 ADCTRGQIVTLLY
+1066 ADCTRAQIVTLLF
-1079 RANN
+1079 RANEGN

>member
-1 MRKHQAHPF
+1 MTKHQAHPF
-10 AAKAVSAALTAALL
+10 AVKAVSAALTAALL

-52 KYPAE
+52 KYPTE

-73 ISLPDKYDIRPDIS
+73 TSLPDKYDIQPDIS

-104 AKGKAYRD
+104 AKGKADRD

-181 AGVVSGVFGWA
+181 AGIVSGVFGWA

-243 AADLSGTKNPKTGK
+243 AANLSGTTNPKTGK
-257 ARGSAVSMMV
+257 PRGSAVSMMV

-309 GNPWSYFINTDS
+309 GNPWSYFIN
-321 AKVDTSTL
+321 AGGVKVDTSTL

-344 FNDLTAAEKSEN
+344 LNNLTAAEKSEN

-468 GTDEALLA
+468 GTDEALLS

-500 DHTTAGKS
+500 DHTTADKS

-523 APSMVLTD
+523 
-531 TAAVRESKST
+531 
-541 GTVSFTAP
+541 
-549 VAGTYHYI
+549 
-557 VRDASD
+557 
-563 LSCDHT
+563 
-569 AVLAGTEAVMTVGEN
+569 
-584 QIALTGLTDN
+584 
-594 AAKSVFLYAQGTD
+594 
-607 SSNSAV
+607 
-613 TRIELLAYQPA
+613 

-657 YRLGDTGDYST
+657 YRLGDTGDYSA
-668 DVPMA
+668 DVPTA

-696 QSLSVCIAKAKVTA
+696 QSLSVSIAKAKVTA
-710 TAKSYAI
+710 AVKSYTI
-717 QTGDKAPDL
+717 QTGDKAPNL
-726 TAPVLGTHYTVDGL
+726 TTPGAGEHYTVDGL
-740 FGADALYGTAVLTY
+740 FGSDALGGTAVLTY
-754 KKNGAAVT
+754 EKDGTAVT
-762 PDTSAAGTYDIV
+762 PDTSKAGTYDIV
-774 LSGVTAPAGG
+774 LSGLTEPAGG
-784 NYEPLVLKNG
+784 NYEAITLKNG
-794 TLTITVRSSSGGGA
+794 TLTISTRPSSGGSS
-808 GGGGGSSAG
+808 GGQSSGS
-817 GGGGG
+817 
-822 GATESTYPVASSPAK
+822 TPTYPVSSASVK
-837 NGSVSLNTHGAAKG
+837 NGSVSVSTRSAFRGN
-851 STVTITVKPD
+851 TVTITVKPED
-861 SGYKLDKLTVT
+861 GYKLASLTVR
-872 DQNGNRLSLN
+872 DGNGNSISVTKKA
-882 DQGNGKYTFIMPTGK
+882 DDIYTFVMPHSK
-897 VSVESVFAPI
+897 VSVEPVFERIKAETI
-907 TAQPEF
+907 SF
-913 KDVANDSYYYD
+913 VDVARSAYYYD

-937 TGTETFSP
+937 TSIETFSP

-957 LWRAAGA
+957 LWRAAGS
-964 PEPKNS
+964 PEPTGTI
-970 VNPFSD
+970 NPFSD
-976 LDPSAYYYKAVLWAL
+976 LDPSAYYYKAVLWAV
-991 ENGITQGTSADTFS
+991 ENRITQGTSADTFS
-1005 PGATVDRGQTVTFLH
+1005 PNMTVTRGQTVTLLH
-1020 RAAGSPLAGSSD
+1020 RAAGTPSHGGNAAFLDISD
-1032 FNDVSDGAYYAKAVA
+1032 NDYYFDAVA
-1047 WANENGITSGTG
+1047 WAAQNGITSGVG
-1059 NGKFTPN
+1059 NGKFSPG
-1066 ADCTRGQIVTLLY
+1066 ADCTRGQIVTLLF
-1079 RANN
+1079 RTNEGN

>member
-10 AAKAVSAALTAALL
+10 AVKAVSAALTAALL

-30 IAYAA
+30 IAYAT

-57 HTFAE
+57 HTFVE

-73 ISLPDKYDIRPDIS
+73 ISLPDKYDILPDIS
-87 NEEINTRIGTD
+87 NQEINTRIGTD

-104 AKGKAYRD
+104 AKGKADRD

-344 FNDLTAAEKSEN
+344 FNNLTAAEKSEN

-383 VKVTIE
+383 VKVTIK
-389 GIVDEHDLPI
+389 GIVDAQNLPI

-414 HPNLEQTSVSR
+414 HPNLEQTAVSR

-460 LGGTKLAL
+460 LGGTKLTL

-485 KKLYYITASSTAAGK
+485 KKLYYITASSTAV
-500 DHTTAGKS
+500 DTEHTTANKS
-508 GEMSAVKSINIEEYI
+508 GEMSDVKSINIEEYV
-523 APSMVLTD
+523 APSMTLTD

-541 GTVSFTAP
+541 GTVTFTAP

-557 VRDASD
+557 VRDVSE
-563 LSCDHT
+563 LICDHT
-569 AVLAGTEAVMTVGEN
+569 EVLAGTEAVMTVGEN

-594 AAKSVFLYAQGTD
+594 AAKSVFLYAQGAD
-607 SSNSAV
+607 GSNSAV
-613 TRIELLAYQPA
+613 TRIELPAYHPA
-624 APSVTAPTA
+624 TPSVTAPTA

-640 TAQPLITAGS
+640 NAQPLITAGS

-657 YRLGDTGDYST
+657 YRLGNTGDYSA

-673 TNAGTYTVW
+673 TDAGIYTVW

-689 THDSVAE
+689 THDSAAE
-696 QSLSVCIAKAKVTA
+696 QSFSVSIAKAKITA
-710 TAKSYAI
+710 AAKSYTI

-726 TAPVLGTHYTVDGL
+726 TVPILGEHYTVDGL
-740 FGADALYGTAVLTY
+740 FGGNTLGGTAVLTY
-754 KKNGAAVT
+754 EKNGTAVT
-762 PDTSAAGTYDIV
+762 PDTSTAGIYDIV
-774 LSGVTAPAGG
+774 LSGVTEPAGG

-794 TLTITVRSSSGGGA
+794 TLTVSARPSSSGSSS
-808 GGGGGSSAG
+808 GSHIA
-817 GGGGG
+817 
-822 GATESTYPVASSPAK
+822 TYPVASSPAK

-851 STVTITVKPD
+851 STVTVTVKPD
-861 SGYKLDKLTVT
+861 DGCKLASLTVR
-872 DQNGNRLSLN
+872 DSSGNPIAVTPKAV
-882 DQGNGKYTFIMPTGK
+882 DTYTFIMPSGK
-897 VSVESVFAPI
+897 VSVEPVFAPI
-907 TAQPEF
+907 KEQPEF
-913 KDVANDSYYYD
+913 KDITNDSYYYD

-937 TGTETFSP
+937 TSAEAFSP
-945 HASCTRAQTVTF
+945 GASCTRAQMATF
-957 LWRAAGA
+957 LWRAAGSPA
-964 PEPKNS
+964 PKS
-970 VNPFSD
+970 TTNPFKDISSTD
-976 LDPSAYYYKAVLWAL
+976 YFYNAVLWAV
-991 ENGITQGTSADTFS
+991 ENGITSGTGADTFS
-1005 PGATVDRGQTVTFLH
+1005 PATTVTRGQTVTFLY
-1020 RAAGSPLAGSSD
+1020 RAAGSPAVSGGSFSD
-1032 FNDVSDGAYYAKAVA
+1032 VAADAYYAKAVA
-1047 WANENGITSGTG
+1047 WANENGITSGVG
-1059 NGKFTPN
+1059 SNKFAPN
-1066 ADCTRGQIVTLLY
+1066 ADCTRAQIVTLLY
-1079 RANN
+1079 RAQ

>member
-1 MRKHQAHPF
+1 MRKRQAHPF
-10 AAKAVSAALTAALL
+10 AVKAVSAALTAALL

-35 DAGSTQPQ
+35 EAGNTQPQ

-62 INQFYAEHPYD
+62 INQFYVEHPYD
-73 ISLPDKYDIRPDIS
+73 TSLPDKYDIRPDIS

-104 AKGKAYRD
+104 AKGKADRD

-243 AADLSGTKNPKTGK
+243 AANLSGTTNPKTGK
-257 ARGSAVSMMV
+257 ARGSAVAMFV
-267 TYYGADPDG
+267 TYYGGDPDN

-344 FNDLTAAEKSEN
+344 FNNLTAAEKSEN

-389 GIVDEHDLPI
+389 GIVDAHDLPI

-414 HPNLEQTSVSR
+414 HPNLEQTAMSR

-432 FEYTS
+432 FRFTA
-437 DYAGTMYYLVQDAD
+437 DYAGAMHYLVLDAD

-468 GTDEALLA
+468 GTDEALLD
-476 LTGLTGNSA
+476 LTGLAGNSA
-485 KKLYYITASSTAAGK
+485 KKLYYITASNTAAGK
-500 DHTTAGKS
+500 DYTTAGKS
-508 GEMSAVKSINIEEYI
+508 GEMSAVKSIDIEEYV

-541 GTVSFTAP
+541 GTVTFTAP

-557 VRDASD
+557 VRDVSE

-569 AVLAGTEAVMTVGEN
+569 EVLAGTEAVMTVGEN

-594 AAKSVFLYAQGTD
+594 AAKSVFLCAQGAD
-607 SSNSAV
+607 GSNSAV
-613 TRIELLAYQPA
+613 TRIELPAYQPA
-624 APSVTAPTA
+624 IPSVTAPTA

-657 YRLGDTGDYST
+657 YRLGDTGDYSA
-668 DVPMA
+668 DVPAA
-673 TNAGTYTVW
+673 TDAGTYTVW

-689 THDSVAE
+689 THDSAAE
-696 QSLSVCIAKAKVTA
+696 QSLSVSIEKALVAA
-710 TAKSYAI
+710 TVKSYAI

-726 TAPVLGTHYTVDGL
+726 TAPILGEHYTVDGL
-740 FGADALYGTAVLTY
+740 FGGDTLGGTVVLTY
-754 KKNGAAVT
+754 EKNGTPVT
-762 PDTSAAGTYDIV
+762 PDTSTAGTYDIA
-774 LSGVTAPAGG
+774 LSGVTEPAGG

-794 TLTITVRSSSGGGA
+794 TLTVSARQSSGGSSSG
-808 GGGGGSSAG
+808 SH
-817 GGGGG
+817 
-822 GATESTYPVASSPAK
+822 TTIYPVISSPAK
-837 NGSVSLNTHGAAKG
+837 NGSVSLNTHGASKG
-851 STVTITVKPD
+851 STVTITVKPND
-861 SGYKLDKLTVT
+861 GYELDKLTVT
-872 DQNGNRLSLN
+872 DKDGNRLSLS
-882 DQGNGKYTFIMPTGK
+882 DKGNGKYTFTMPAGK
-897 VSVESVFAPI
+897 VSVDASFAAI
-907 TAQPEF
+907 QTAASF
-913 KDVANDSYYYD
+913 RDVKQGDYFYD
-924 AVQWAVEKGITEG
+924 AVKWAVEKGITEG
-937 TGTETFSP
+937 TSADTFSP
-945 HASCTRAQTVTF
+945 GASCTRAQMVTF
-957 LWRAAGA
+957 LWRAAGSPA
-964 PEPKNS
+964 PKS
-970 VNPFSD
+970 AANPFKD
-976 LDPSAYYYKAVLWAL
+976 ISANDYYYNAVLWAV
-991 ENGITQGTSADTFS
+991 ENGITSGTGADTFS
-1005 PGATVDRGQTVTFLH
+1005 PTATVSRGQTVTFLY
-1020 RAAGSPLAGSSD
+1020 RAAGSPAVSGGSFSD
-1032 FNDVSDGAYYAKAVA
+1032 VAANAYYAKAVA
-1047 WANENGITSGTG
+1047 WASQNNITSGTG
-1059 NGKFTPN
+1059 NGKFSPN